1 MGQGARVVPTPLR
14 RRLRL
19 ARQGAV
25 YGIAVV
31 LVCMAVVLGIA
42 SQVLP
47 LVERH
52 PDRVAAWLS
61 ERAGRPVAFD
71 AVKTQWTRRGPLLQL
86 DGLRLGEGGHGVRI
100 GQAEVLVSMYG
111 GLLPGRSFTE
121 LRLRGLSLTLQR
133 GDDGTWSVRGL
144 PGQQQSAE
152 DPLRSLEGLGELQ
165 VIDGKL
171 AIVAPS
177 LGWDIRLPDIDLRL
191 RVQGD
196 RVRAGTRAWI
206 RKGTAPLKVAVDFDR
221 KRGDGRA
228 YLDVSADDVGI
239 WSPLLRYAG
248 VVAERGSG
256 RVRAWTELRRH
267 RVVLVTADA
276 QLRKLELRGAP
287 LQDSATPTRIA
298 FEQLDARAR
307 WRLVDGGWR
316 LDAPRLRVGSAPAVQ
331 TLDGLVL
338 AGGERYALLAD
349 RVDAAPL
356 FAVLGLSDRLDA
368 GLRRWLV
375 QARPGARLARLTLAG
390 RKDGPLHAEGQLRDI
405 SFKAVGDAPGLSGL
419 AGDFDGDAAGF
430 RLKLDPAAAMRFDW
444 PSGFAVVHDVRVRGE
459 VLGWREGAGWRVGTS
474 ALHVQGKDYAADVRG
489 GMWFQNDGTL
499 PWIDLAADL
508 ADAPVPVAK
517 GFWIHHKMPKA
528 AVDWLNGALVGGT
541 VRQGRA
547 IVSGDLDDWPFTER
561 NGRFEAVAHI
571 ERGQFKFQPDWP
583 QLEQVDAD
591 IAFIGNGFELKGR
604 GAIAEVAIPA
614 FQAGIADFGEGDL
627 KITARS
633 DTDAGRLLAM
643 LRQSPLHDTYGDTLD
658 HLQAKGPVAA
668 TFDLLQPLHAD
679 AQARRKL
686 AGTVDLKG
694 AKLAEKR
701 WDLVFD
707 NVRGMAKYDAGG
719 FASGPLQV
727 VHEGQPGVLGLRA
740 GSGTRDRSQAFE
752 ADLSTMVDAGRL
764 LDRAPEMAWLKPYMQ
779 GRSTWTVGVDIPH
792 AAPGTSEAPAR
803 LSLASDLVG
812 TAMSLPAPMRKS
824 PATPLATTVRAPL
837 PMGSGEIDVAFGD
850 VLALRARSANGQ
862 TGVRVVLGSGQVKDA
877 PPASGLVATG
887 RTGTLDA
894 MEWIAVARGGE
905 GKGDSDSLPLRHIDV
920 TAERLLMIG
929 SVFPDTRLQ
938 LAPAQQALAV
948 SLDGDALS
956 GALLVPDAKGAPV
969 AGKLARVHWRKASAT
984 DMAANPAA
992 VRGTTDD
999 IDPAAVPPLSL
1010 DVEDLRFGDARL
1022 GAAKLRTRPQPDGLH
1037 VDQLQLRSPG
1047 QQIDVRG
1054 QWTGTGDAARTRFA
1068 AEVKSE
1074 NFGVLF
1080 DDLGLGDRVGGGHG
1094 QVIAE
1099 AGWPGSPAA
1108 FRLAALD
1115 GSVKLAVRDG
1125 HLLEVEPGAGRVLGL
1140 LSVAEVRRRLMLDFS
1155 DFFSKG
1161 FAFNRIDGDIRV
1173 GGGLARSD
1181 NLLID
1186 GPAAE
1191 IAIRGDT
1198 DLRSERF
1205 DQTVDVKPKS
1215 ANVLT
1220 AVGAVAGG
1228 PIGAAV
1234 GAVANAVLKKPLS
1247 EMGAKTYRVTGPWKS
1262 PKVEVMGREQSRAR
1276 NDDERTDSAGA
1287 P

>member
-1 MGQGARVVPTPLR
+1 MPTPLR

-19 ARQGAV
+19 VRRGAL

-31 LVCMAVVLGIA
+31 LVCMAVVLGVA

-47 LVERH
+47 LAERH
-52 PDRVAAWLS
+52 PDRIAAWLS
-61 ERAGRPVAFD
+61 ERAGQPVAFD

-86 DGLRLGEGGHGVRI
+86 DGLRLGEGDAGVRV
-100 GQAEVLVSMYG
+100 GQAEVLLSMYG

-133 GDDGTWSVRGL
+133 GDDGKWVVRGL
-144 PGQQQSAE
+144 PGQQQANA

-165 VIDGKL
+165 VIGGRL

-177 LGWDIRLPDIDLRL
+177 LGWDIRLPKIDLRL

-206 RKGTAPLKVAVDFDR
+206 RTDAAPLNVAVDFDR
-221 KRGDGRA
+221 KAGDGRA
-228 YLDVSADDVGI
+228 YLDVAADDIGA
-239 WSPLLRYAG
+239 WAPLLRYAG
-248 VVAERGSG
+248 VVAERGKG
-256 RVRAWTELRRH
+256 RVQAWTELRRH

-276 QLRKLELRGAP
+276 NLRQVGLRGAP
-287 LQDSATPTRIA
+287 LPDSTAPMHIA
-298 FEQLDARAR
+298 FDQMEARMR
-307 WRLVDGGWR
+307 WRLIAGGWR
-316 LDAPRLRVGSAPAVQ
+316 LDAPRLRVGTAPAVQ

-338 AGGERYALLAD
+338 AGGDRYALLAD
-349 RVDAAPL
+349 EVDAAPL
-356 FAVLGLSDRLDA
+356 LAVLGLSDRVDS

-375 QARPGARLARLTLAG
+375 QARPGARLARLTMAG
-390 RKDGPLHAEGQLRDI
+390 RKDGALHAEGQLRDM

-419 AGDFDGDAAGF
+419 AGDFAGDADGF
-430 RLKLDPAAAMRFDW
+430 RLTLDPAAAMRFDW
-444 PSGFAVVHDVRVRGE
+444 PSGFAVVHEVNLRGD
-459 VLGWREGAGWRVGTS
+459 VLGWREGNGWRVGTS
-474 ALHVQGKDYAADVRG
+474 ALHVQGKEYAADVRG
-489 GMWFQNDGTL
+489 GLWFHGDGTR
-499 PWIDLAADL
+499 PWIDIAADL

-528 AVDWLNGALVGGT
+528 AVDWLNGALIGGT

-547 IVSGDLDDWPFTER
+547 IVSGDLDDWPFTQHD
-561 NGRFEAVAHI
+561 GRFEAVAHI
-571 ERGQFKFQPDWP
+571 EQGQFKFQPEWP
-583 QLEQVDAD
+583 QLEHVDAD

-604 GAIAEVAIPA
+604 GTLADVAIPA

-627 KITARS
+627 KIAART
-633 DTDAGRLLAM
+633 DTDAGRLLAL
-643 LRQSPLHDTYGDTLD
+643 LRQSPLHETYGDTLD

-679 AQARRKL
+679 EQARKKL
-686 AGTVDLKG
+686 AGSVDLKG
-694 AKLAEKR
+694 ARLSETR

-707 NVRGMAKYDAGG
+707 DVRGKARYDDGG

-727 VHEGQPGVLGLRA
+727 VHDGLPGVLGLRA
-740 GSGTRDRSQAFE
+740 GSGTRDRTQAFE
-752 ADLSTMVDAGRL
+752 ADLSAMVDADRL
-764 LDRAPEMAWLKPYMQ
+764 LDRAPEMAWLKPYMD
-779 GRSTWTVGVDIPH
+779 GRSQWTVGVSIPRSAAGAA
-792 AAPGTSEAPAR
+792 AAPTQ
-803 LSLASDLVG
+803 LDLTSDLVG
-812 TAMSLPAPMRKS
+812 TAMLLPAPLRKS
-824 PATPLATTVRAPL
+824 AATALATTVHAPL

-850 VLALRARSANGQ
+850 VLALRARNQNGQ
-862 TGVRVVLGSGQVKDA
+862 TGVRVVLGSAEVKDA

-894 MEWIAVARGGE
+894 MEWIAVAKGGGE
-905 GKGDSDSLPLRHIDV
+905 GDGLPLRHIDV

-929 SVFPDTRLQ
+929 SSFPDTRLQ

-948 SLDGDALS
+948 SLDGQALS

-969 AGKLARVHWRKASAT
+969 VGKLARVHWRKAPAGIAAT
-984 DMAANPAA
+984 VDAGA
-992 VRGTTDD
+992 RSTTDD

-1010 DVEDLRFGDARL
+1010 DIDDLRFGDARL
-1022 GAAKLRTRPQPDGLH
+1022 GTAKLRTRQQGDGLH
-1037 VDQLQLRSPG
+1037 VEQLQLRSPS

-1054 QWTGTGDAARTRFA
+1054 QWTGTGNAARTQFA

-1074 NFGVLF
+1074 NFGVLL

-1094 QVIAE
+1094 QITADVA
-1099 AGWPGSPAA
+1099 WPGSPAG
-1108 FRLAALD
+1108 FRLSAVE
-1115 GSVKLAVRDG
+1115 GRVTLAVRDG

-1161 FAFNRIDGDIRV
+1161 FAFNRIAGDIRID
-1173 GGGLARSD
+1173 GGLARSD
-1181 NLLID
+1181 DLLVD

-1191 IAIRGDT
+1191 ILIRGDT
-1198 DLRSERF
+1198 DLRTEQF

-1220 AVGAVAGG
+1220 AVGAVAAG

-1234 GAVANAVLKKPLS
+1234 GAVANAVLKKPLA

-1262 PKVEVMGREQSRAR
+1262 PKVEVVGREQSRAR
-1276 NDDERTDSAGA
+1276 TGEDRTDSAGA

>member
-1 MGQGARVVPTPLR
+1 MPTPLR

-19 ARQGAV
+19 ARRGAV

-47 LVERH
+47 LAERH
-52 PDRVAAWLS
+52 PDRIAAWLS

-86 DGLRLGEGGHGVRI
+86 DGLRLGEGDNGVRI

-133 GDDGTWSVRGL
+133 GDDGKWAVRGL
-144 PGQQQSAE
+144 PGQQQTND

-171 AIVAPS
+171 AIIAPS

-206 RKGTAPLKVAVDFDR
+206 RKDAAPLNVAVDFDR
-221 KRGDGRA
+221 RAGDGRA
-228 YLDVSADDVGI
+228 YLDVSAEDVGA

-248 VVAERGSG
+248 VVAERGQG
-256 RVRAWTELRRH
+256 RVRAWTELRQH

-276 QLRKLELRGAP
+276 QLRKVELRGAP
-287 LQDSATPTRIA
+287 LPDTEAPTRVA
-298 FEQLDARAR
+298 FDQMEGRMR
-307 WRLVDGGWR
+307 WRLVAGGWR
-316 LDAPRLRVGSAPAVQ
+316 LDAPRLRVGTAPAVQ

-349 RVDAAPL
+349 QVDAAPL
-356 FAVLGLSDRLDA
+356 FAVLGLSDKVDA

-375 QARPGARLARLTLAG
+375 QAQPGARLARLTLAG
-390 RKDGPLHAEGQLRDI
+390 RRDGGLHAEGQLRDI
-405 SFKAVGDAPGLSGL
+405 SFKAIGDAPGLSGL
-419 AGDFDGDAAGF
+419 AGDFDGDATGF

-444 PSGFAVVHDVRVRGE
+444 PSGFAVVHDVRLQGD

-474 ALHVQGKDYAADVRG
+474 ALHVQGADYAADVRG
-489 GMWFQNDGTL
+489 GMWFQNDGTR
-499 PWIDLAADL
+499 PWIDIAANL

-541 VRQGRA
+541 VRNGRA
-547 IVSGDLDDWPFTER
+547 IVSGDLDDWPFTR
-561 NGRFEAVAHI
+561 HNGRFEAVAHI
-571 ERGQFKFQPDWP
+571 EHGQFKFQPDWP

-604 GAIAEVAIPA
+604 GALAEVSIPA
-614 FQAGIADFGEGDL
+614 FQAGIADFGDADL
-627 KITARS
+627 KIAARTE
-633 DTDAGRLLAM
+633 TDSGRLLAL
-643 LRQSPLHDTYGDTLD
+643 LRDSPLHKTYGDTLD
-658 HLQAKGPVAA
+658 HLQAKGPVSA
-668 TFDLLQPLHAD
+668 TFDLLQPLHSD
-679 AQARRKL
+679 EQARRKL
-686 AGTVDLKG
+686 AGTIDLKG
-694 AKLAEKR
+694 AKLSETR

-707 NVRGMAKYDAGG
+707 DVRGKAKYDDGG

-727 VHEGQPGVLGLRA
+727 VHEGLPGVLGLRA
-740 GSGTRDRSQAFE
+740 GSGTRDRNQAFE
-752 ADLSTMVDAGRL
+752 ADLSAVVDADRL
-764 LDRAPEMAWLKPYMQ
+764 LDRAPEMAWLKPYMD
-779 GRSTWTVGVDIPH
+779 GRSAWTVGVSIPR
-792 AAPGTSEAPAR
+792 TPAGAVSPPTQ
-803 LSLASDLVG
+803 LSLTSDLVG

-850 VLALRARSANGQ
+850 LLALKARNSNGK
-862 TGVRVVLGSGQVKDA
+862 TGVRVVLGSDQVKDA
-877 PPASGLVATG
+877 PPPSGLVATG

-894 MEWIAVARGGE
+894 LEWVAVARGGGGE
-905 GKGDSDSLPLRHIDV
+905 GDGLSLRHVDV

-929 SVFPDTRLQ
+929 SAFPDTRLQ

-948 SLDGDALS
+948 SLDGEALS
-956 GALLVPDAKGAPV
+956 GALLVPDAKGAPI
-969 AGKLARVHWRKASAT
+969 AGKLARVHWRKAAPTGLASTASS
-984 DMAANPAA
+984 
-992 VRGTTDD
+992 VRNATDD
-999 IDPAAVPPLSL
+999 INPADVPPLSL

-1022 GAAKLRTRPQPDGLH
+1022 GAAKLRTRQQADGLY

-1047 QQIDVRG
+1047 QQIDVHG

-1068 AEVKSE
+1068 AELKSE
-1074 NFGVLF
+1074 NFGELF

-1094 QVIAE
+1094 QITAD
-1099 AGWPGSPAA
+1099 AGWSGSPAA

-1155 DFFSKG
+1155 DFFAKG
-1161 FAFNRIDGDIRV
+1161 FAFNRIDGDIRL

-1181 NLLID
+1181 DLLID

-1191 IAIRGDT
+1191 ILIRGDT

-1234 GAVANAVLKKPLS
+1234 GAVANAVLKKPLA

-1262 PKVEVMGREQSRAR
+1262 PKVEVVGREQSRAR
-1276 NDDERTDSAGA
+1276 DDDARTDRAGA

>member
-1 MGQGARVVPTPLR
+1 MPTPLR

-19 ARQGAV
+19 ARRGAV

-47 LVERH
+47 LAERH
-52 PDRVAAWLS
+52 PDRIAAWLS
-61 ERAGRPVAFD
+61 ERAGQPVAFD

-86 DGLRLGEGGHGVRI
+86 DGLRLGEGDSGVRI

-133 GDDGTWSVRGL
+133 GDDGKWSVRGL
-144 PGQQQSAE
+144 PGQQQSTE

-177 LGWDIRLPDIDLRL
+177 LGWDIRLPEIDLRL
-191 RVQGD
+191 SVRGD
-196 RVRAGTRAWI
+196 RVRAGMRAWI
-206 RKGTAPLKVAVDFDR
+206 RKDAAPLNVAVDFDR
-221 KRGDGRA
+221 KAGDGRA
-228 YLDVSADDVGI
+228 YLDVSAEDIGA

-248 VVAERGSG
+248 VVAERGNG
-256 RVRAWTELRRH
+256 RVQAWTELRKH

-276 QLRKLELRGAP
+276 RLSQVGLRGEP
-287 LQDSATPTRIA
+287 LPASATPTRVA
-298 FEQLDARAR
+298 FEQMEGRMR
-307 WRLVDGGWR
+307 WRLVSGGWR
-316 LDAPRLRVGSAPAVQ
+316 LDAPRLRVGTAQAVQ

-349 RVDAAPL
+349 QVDAAPL
-356 FAVLGLSDRLDA
+356 FAVLGLSDKVDA

-390 RKDGPLHAEGQLRDI
+390 RKDGVLHAEGQLRNI
-405 SFKAVGDAPGLSGL
+405 SFEAVGDAPGLSGL
-419 AGDFDGDAAGF
+419 AGDFDGDASGF
-430 RLKLDPAAAMRFDW
+430 RLKLDPSSAMHFDW
-444 PSGFAVVHDVRVRGE
+444 PSGFAVVHDVRLQGDL
-459 VLGWREGAGWRVGTS
+459 LGWREGNGWRVGTT
-474 ALHVQGKDYAADVRG
+474 ALHVQGKEYAADVRG
-489 GMWFQNDGTL
+489 GMWFQGDGTR
-499 PWIDLAADL
+499 PWIDIAADL

-517 GFWIHHKMPKA
+517 GFWIHHKMSKA

-541 VRQGRA
+541 VRNGRA
-547 IVSGDLDDWPFTER
+547 IVSGDLDDWPFTDR
-561 NGRFEAVAHI
+561 DGRFEAVAHI
-571 ERGQFKFQPDWP
+571 EHGQFKFQPEWP

-604 GAIAEVAIPA
+604 GALGEVVIPA

-627 KITARS
+627 KIAART
-633 DTDAGRLLAM
+633 DTDAGRLLAL
-643 LRQSPLHDTYGDTLD
+643 LRQSPLHKTYGDTLD

-679 AQARRKL
+679 NQARKKL

-694 AKLAEKR
+694 AQLSETR

-707 NVRGMAKYDAGG
+707 NVRGKAKYDDGG

-727 VHEGQPGVLGLRA
+727 VHDGQPGVLGLRA
-740 GSGTRDRSQAFE
+740 GSGTRDRNQAFE
-752 ADLSTMVDAGRL
+752 ADMAAVLDADRL
-764 LDRAPEMAWLKPYMQ
+764 LDRAPEMAWLKPYMD
-779 GRSTWTVGVDIPH
+779 GRSSWTVGVTIPR
-792 AAPGTSEAPAR
+792 APAGTASVPTQ
-803 LSLASDLVG
+803 LSLTSDLVG
-812 TAMSLPAPMRKS
+812 TAMSLPAPMRKG
-824 PATPLATTVRAPL
+824 AGTPLATTVRAPL
-837 PMGSGEIDVAFGD
+837 PIGSGEIDVAFGD
-850 VLALRARSANGQ
+850 LLALRARNANGQ
-862 TGVRVVLGSGQVKDA
+862 TGVRVVLGSDEVKDA
-877 PPASGLVATG
+877 PPPSGLVATG

-894 MEWIAVARGGE
+894 MEWIAVARGGGDE
-905 GKGDSDSLPLRHIDV
+905 GDGLPLRHIDV
-920 TAERLLMIG
+920 TAGRLLMIG

-956 GALLVPDAKGAPV
+956 GALLVPDAKGAPI
-969 AGKLARVHWRKASAT
+969 AGKLARVHWRKAPVEGAQTAGSGA
-984 DMAANPAA
+984 
-992 VRGTTDD
+992 RGVTDD

-1022 GAAKLRTRPQPDGLH
+1022 GTAKLRTRQQADGMY

-1054 QWTGTGDAARTRFA
+1054 QWTGTKSGARTRFA
-1068 AEVKSE
+1068 ADVKSE
-1074 NFGVLF
+1074 NFGGLF
-1080 DDLGLGDRVGGGHG
+1080 DDLGVGDRVSGGHG
-1094 QVIAE
+1094 QITAD

-1161 FAFNRIDGDIRV
+1161 FAFNRIDGDIRI

-1191 IAIRGDT
+1191 IVIRGDT
-1198 DLRSERF
+1198 DLRSEQF

-1262 PKVEVMGREQSRAR
+1262 PKVEVVGREQSRLR
-1276 NDDERTDSAGA
+1276 TEDERTDSAGA

>member
-1 MGQGARVVPTPLR
+1 MPTPLR

-19 ARQGAV
+19 ARRGAV

-47 LVERH
+47 LAERH

-86 DGLRLGEGGHGVRI
+86 DGLRLGEGDSGVRI

-144 PGQQQSAE
+144 PGQQQSGD

-165 VIDGKL
+165 VIDGRL
-171 AIVAPS
+171 AVVAPS
-177 LGWDIRLPDIDLRL
+177 LGWDIRLPEIDLRL
-191 RVQGD
+191 RVEGD

-206 RKGTAPLKVAVDFDR
+206 SKDAAPLNVAVDFDR
-221 KRGDGRA
+221 KAGDGRA
-228 YLDVSADDVGI
+228 YLDVSADDIGA

-248 VVAERGSG
+248 VVAERGKG
-256 RVRAWTELRRH
+256 RVQAWTELRRH

-276 QLRKLELRGAP
+276 NLQQVGLRGAP
-287 LQDSATPTRIA
+287 LADADAPTRIA
-298 FEQLDARAR
+298 FDQMEGRMR
-307 WRLVDGGWR
+307 WRLVSGGWR
-316 LDAPRLRVGSAPAVQ
+316 LDAPRLRVGTAPAVQ

-349 RVDAAPL
+349 QVDAAPL
-356 FAVLGLSDRLDA
+356 FAVLGLSDKVDA

-390 RKDGPLHAEGQLRDI
+390 RRDGGLRAEGRLRDI
-405 SFKAVGDAPGLSGL
+405 SFRTVGDAPGLSGL
-419 AGDFDGDAAGF
+419 AGDFDGDAEGF
-430 RLKLDPAAAMRFDW
+430 RLTLDPASVMRFDW
-444 PSGFAVVHDVRVRGE
+444 PSGFAVVHDVRLKGD
-459 VLGWREGAGWRVGTS
+459 VLGWREGGGWRVGTS
-474 ALHVQGKDYAADVRG
+474 ALHVQGEQYAADVRG
-489 GMWFQNDGTL
+489 GMWFQGDGTR
-499 PWIDLAADL
+499 PWIDVAADL

-517 GFWIHHKMPKA
+517 GFWIHHKMSKA
-528 AVDWLNGALVGGT
+528 AVDWLDAALVGGT
-541 VRQGRA
+541 VRNGRA
-547 IVSGDLDDWPFTER
+547 IVSGDLDDWPFNDR
-561 NGRFEAVAHI
+561 DGRFEAVANI
-571 ERGQFKFQPDWP
+571 ERGQFKFQPEWP
-583 QLEQVDAD
+583 PLEQVDAD

-604 GAIAEVAIPA
+604 GALGGVAIPA
-614 FQAGIADFGEGDL
+614 FQAGIADFAAGDL
-627 KITARS
+627 KIAART
-633 DTDAGRLLAM
+633 DTEAGKLLAL
-643 LRQSPLHDTYGDTLD
+643 LRQSPLRKTYGDTLD

-668 TFDLLQPLHAD
+668 TFDLLQPLHA
-679 AQARRKL
+679 AEQIRKKL

-694 AKLAEKR
+694 AQLSETR
-701 WDLVFD
+701 WNLVFD
-707 NVRGMAKYDAGG
+707 NVRGKAKYDDGG

-727 VHEGQPGVLGLRA
+727 VHDGLPGVLGLRA
-740 GSGTRDRSQAFE
+740 GSGTRDRNQAFE
-752 ADLSTMVDAGRL
+752 ADLSAAVDADRL
-764 LDRAPEMAWLKPYMQ
+764 LDRAPEMAWLKPYMD
-779 GRSTWTVGVDIPH
+779 GRSSWTVGVTIPRTPTG
-792 AAPGTSEAPAR
+792 AVSPPTQ
-803 LSLASDLVG
+803 LSLTSDLVG
-812 TAMSLPAPMRKS
+812 TAMSLPAPMRKAS
-824 PATPLATTVRAPL
+824 ATPLPTTVRAPL
-837 PMGSGEIDVAFGD
+837 PIGSGEIDVAFGD
-850 VLALRARSANGQ
+850 LLALRARTTNGQ
-862 TGVRVVLGSGQVKDA
+862 TGVRVVLGSDRVMDA
-877 PPASGLVATG
+877 PPSSGLVATG

-894 MEWIAVARGGE
+894 MEWIAVARGG
-905 GKGDSDSLPLRHIDV
+905 GDDADGVPLRHIDV

-956 GALLVPDAKGAPV
+956 GALLVPDAKGAPI
-969 AGKLARVHWRKASAT
+969 AGKLARVHWRKAPVEGAPV
-984 DMAANPAA
+984 AASGARAA
-992 VRGTTDD
+992 TDD

-1022 GAAKLRTRPQPDGLH
+1022 GTAKLRTRQQADGMH

-1054 QWTGTGDAARTRFA
+1054 QWTGTTSAARTRFA
-1068 AEVKSE
+1068 ADVKSE

-1094 QVIAE
+1094 QISAE
-1099 AGWPGSPAA
+1099 AAWPGSPAA

-1115 GSVKLAVRDG
+1115 GNVKLAVRDG

-1161 FAFNRIDGDIRV
+1161 FAFNRIDGDIRI

-1262 PKVEVMGREQSRAR
+1262 PKVEVVGREQSRVR
-1276 NDDERTDSAGA
+1276 TDDDDRTDSAGA

>member
-1 MGQGARVVPTPLR
+1 MPTPLR

-19 ARQGAV
+19 ARRGAV

-47 LVERH
+47 LAERH
-52 PDRVAAWLS
+52 PDRIAAWLS

-86 DGLRLGEGGHGVRI
+86 DGLRLGEGDNGVRI

-133 GDDGTWSVRGL
+133 GDDGKWAVRGL
-144 PGQQQSAE
+144 PGQQQASG
-152 DPLRSLEGLGELQ
+152 DPLQSLEGLGELQ

-177 LGWDIRLPDIDLRL
+177 LGWDIRLPEIDLRL

-206 RKGTAPLKVAVDFDR
+206 RKDAAPLNVAVDFDR
-221 KRGDGRA
+221 KAGDGRA
-228 YLDVSADDVGI
+228 YLDVSAEDIGA
-239 WSPLLRYAG
+239 WAPLLRYAG
-248 VVAERGSG
+248 VVAERGNG
-256 RVRAWTELRRH
+256 RVQAWTELRQH

-276 QLRKLELRGAP
+276 RLRQVGLRGAP
-287 LQDSATPTRIA
+287 LPDSAAPTRIA
-298 FEQLDARAR
+298 FEQMEGRMR
-307 WRLVDGGWR
+307 WRLVSGGWR
-316 LDAPRLRVGSAPAVQ
+316 LDAPHLRVGTAPAVQ

-338 AGGERYALLAD
+338 AGGERYAVLAD
-349 RVDAAPL
+349 QVDAAPL
-356 FAVLGLSDRLDA
+356 FAVLGLSDKVDA

-375 QARPGARLARLTLAG
+375 QAQPGARLARLTLAG
-390 RKDGPLHAEGQLRDI
+390 RKDGTLHAEGQLRDI
-405 SFKAVGDAPGLSGL
+405 AFKAVGDAPGLSGL
-419 AGDFDGDAAGF
+419 SGDFDGDAAGF
-430 RLKLDPAAAMRFDW
+430 RLSLDPTADMRFDW
-444 PSGFAVVHDVRVRGE
+444 PSGFAVVHDVRLQGDI
-459 VLGWREGAGWRVGTS
+459 LGWREGDGWRVGTS
-474 ALHVQGKDYAADVRG
+474 ALHVQGKEYAADVRG
-489 GMWFQNDGTL
+489 GMWFQGDGTR
-499 PWIDLAADL
+499 PWIDLAANL

-528 AVDWLNGALVGGT
+528 AVDWLNAALVGGT
-541 VRQGRA
+541 VRNGRA
-547 IVSGDLDDWPFTER
+547 IVSGDLDDWPFTDH

-571 ERGQFKFQPDWP
+571 ERGQFKFQPAWP

-604 GAIAEVAIPA
+604 GALGEVAIPA
-614 FQAGIADFGEGDL
+614 FQAGIADFGAGDL
-627 KITARS
+627 KIAART
-633 DTDAGRLLAM
+633 DTDAGRLLAL
-643 LRQSPLHDTYGDTLD
+643 LRRSPLHATYGETLD
-658 HLQAKGPVAA
+658 HLQAKGPVSA

-679 AQARRKL
+679 EQARKKL

-694 AKLAEKR
+694 ARLSETR

-707 NVRGMAKYDAGG
+707 NVRGKAKYDDGG

-727 VHEGQPGVLGLRA
+727 VYEGQDGVLGLRA
-740 GSGTRDRSQAFE
+740 GSGTRDRNQAFE
-752 ADLSTMVDAGRL
+752 ADLAAVVDADRL
-764 LDRAPEMAWLKPYMQ
+764 LDRAPEMAWLKPYME
-779 GRSTWTVGVDIPH
+779 GRSQWTVGVTIPR
-792 AAPGTSEAPAR
+792 SPAGAVSPPTQ
-803 LSLASDLVG
+803 LSLTSDLVG

-824 PATPLATTVRAPL
+824 PGTPLATTVRAPL

-850 VLALRARSANGQ
+850 LLALRARNSNGQ
-862 TGVRVVLGSGQVKDA
+862 TGVRVVLGSDGVKDA

-887 RTGTLDA
+887 RAGTLDA
-894 MEWIAVARGGE
+894 MEWVAVARGGGE
-905 GKGDSDSLPLRHIDV
+905 GDGLPLRHIDV

-956 GALLVPDAKGAPV
+956 GALLVPDAKGAPI
-969 AGKLARVHWRKASAT
+969 AGKLARLHWRKATPSGATAT
-984 DMAANPAA
+984 DNAARSA
-992 VRGTTDD
+992 TDD

-1010 DVEDLRFGDARL
+1010 EVEDLRFGDARL
-1022 GAAKLRTRPQPDGLH
+1022 GTAKLRTRQQADGMY

-1047 QQIDVRG
+1047 QQIDVHG

-1094 QVIAE
+1094 QITAE
-1099 AGWPGSPAA
+1099 AGWPGSPAT

-1155 DFFSKG
+1155 DFFAKG
-1161 FAFNRIDGDIRV
+1161 FAFNRIDGDIRID
-1173 GGGLARSD
+1173 GGLARSD
-1181 NLLID
+1181 NLMID

-1220 AVGAVAGG
+1220 AVGAVAAG

-1234 GAVANAVLKKPLS
+1234 GAVANAVLKKPLA

-1262 PKVEVMGREQSRAR
+1262 PKVEVVGREQSRAR
-1276 NDDERTDSAGA
+1276 NDDKDTDRAGA

>member
-1 MGQGARVVPTPLR
+1 MPTPLR

-19 ARQGAV
+19 ARRGAV

-47 LVERH
+47 LAERH

-86 DGLRLGEGGHGVRI
+86 DGLRLGEGDNGVRI

-133 GDDGTWSVRGL
+133 GDDGKWAVRGL
-144 PGQQQSAE
+144 PGQQQSTE

-165 VIDGKL
+165 VIDGRL

-177 LGWDIRLPDIDLRL
+177 LGWDIRLPEIDLRL
-191 RVQGD
+191 RVDGD

-206 RKGTAPLKVAVDFDR
+206 RKDASPLNVAVDFDR
-221 KRGDGRA
+221 KAGDGRA
-228 YLDVSADDVGI
+228 YLDVSADDIGV

-256 RVRAWTELRRH
+256 RVQAWTELRKH

-276 QLRKLELRGAP
+276 RLRQVGFQGAP
-287 LQDSATPTRIA
+287 LPGSAAPTRIA
-298 FEQLDARAR
+298 FEQMEGRLR
-307 WRLVDGGWR
+307 WRLVSGGWR
-316 LDAPRLRVGSAPAVQ
+316 LDAPHLRVGTAPAVQ
-331 TLDGLVL
+331 TLDGLVV

-349 RVDAAPL
+349 QVDAAPL
-356 FAVLGLSDRLDA
+356 FAVLGLSDKVDA

-375 QARPGARLARLTLAG
+375 QARPGARLARLELAG
-390 RKDGPLHAEGQLRDI
+390 RKDGGLHAEGQLRDI
-405 SFKAVGDAPGLSGL
+405 SFRAVGDAPGLSGL
-419 AGDFDGDAAGF
+419 AGDFDGDADGF
-430 RLKLDPAAAMRFDW
+430 RLKLDPASAMRFDW
-444 PSGFAVVHDVRVRGE
+444 PSGFAVVHDVRLQGD

-474 ALHVQGKDYAADVRG
+474 ALHVQGKEYAADVRG
-489 GMWFQNDGTL
+489 GMWFQGDGTR

-528 AVDWLNGALVGGT
+528 AVDWLNGALIGGT
-541 VRQGRA
+541 VRNGRA
-547 IVSGDLDDWPFTER
+547 IVSGDLDDWPFTDH
-561 NGRFEAVAHI
+561 NGRFEAVARI
-571 ERGQFKFQPDWP
+571 EHGQFKFQPEWP

-604 GAIAEVAIPA
+604 GALAEVAIPA
-614 FQAGIADFGEGDL
+614 FQAGIADFGDGDL
-627 KITARS
+627 KITART
-633 DTDAGRLLAM
+633 DTDAGRLLAL
-643 LRQSPLHDTYGDTLD
+643 LRQSPLHKTYGDTLD

-679 AQARRKL
+679 EQARKKL
-686 AGTVDLKG
+686 AGTVELKG
-694 AKLAEKR
+694 AQLSETR
-701 WDLVFD
+701 WDLAFD
-707 NVRGMAKYDAGG
+707 NVRGKAKYDDGG
-719 FASGPLQV
+719 FASAPLQV
-727 VHEGQPGVLGLRA
+727 VHDGQPGVLGLRA
-740 GSGTRDRSQAFE
+740 GSGVRDRSQAFE
-752 ADLSTMVDAGRL
+752 ADLAAVVDADRL
-764 LDRAPEMAWLKPYMQ
+764 LDRAPEMAWLKPYMD
-779 GRSTWTVGVDIPH
+779 GRSSWTVGVTIPRTPAGAV
-792 AAPGTSEAPAR
+792 AAPTQ
-803 LSLASDLVG
+803 LSLTSDLVG
-812 TAMSLPAPMRKS
+812 TALSLPAPMRKAA
-824 PATPLATTVRAPL
+824 ATPLATTVRAPL

-850 VLALRARSANGQ
+850 LLALRARNANGQ
-862 TGVRVVLGSGQVKDA
+862 TGVRVVLGSDDVKDA
-877 PPASGLVATG
+877 PPPSGLVATG
-887 RTGTLDA
+887 RTGALDA
-894 MEWIAVARGGE
+894 MEWIAVARGGGGE
-905 GKGDSDSLPLRHIDV
+905 GDGLSLRHIDV

-929 SVFPDTRLQ
+929 SVFPATRLQ

-948 SLDGDALS
+948 SLDGAALS
-956 GALLVPDAKGAPV
+956 GALLVPDAKGAPI
-969 AGKLARVHWRKASAT
+969 AGKLARVHWRKAPSGG
-984 DMAANPAA
+984 AAAGSPGA
-992 VRGTTDD
+992 RGGTDD

-1022 GAAKLRTRPQPDGLH
+1022 GTAKLRTRQQADGLY

-1054 QWTGTGDAARTRFA
+1054 RWTGTGAAARTRFA

-1074 NFGVLF
+1074 NFGALF

-1094 QVIAE
+1094 QVTAE

-1198 DLRSERF
+1198 DLRSEQF

-1234 GAVANAVLKKPLS
+1234 GAVANAVLKKPLA

-1262 PKVEVMGREQSRAR
+1262 PKVEVVGREQSRVR
-1276 NDDERTDSAGA
+1276 DDDDRAGA

>member
-1 MGQGARVVPTPLR
+1 MPTPLR

-19 ARQGAV
+19 ARRGAV

-47 LVERH
+47 LAERH

-86 DGLRLGEGGHGVRI
+86 DGLRLGEGDNGVRI

-133 GDDGTWSVRGL
+133 GDDGKWAVRGL
-144 PGQQQSAE
+144 PGQQQSTE

-165 VIDGKL
+165 VIDGRL

-177 LGWDIRLPDIDLRL
+177 LGWDIRLPEIDLRL
-191 RVQGD
+191 RVDGD

-206 RKGTAPLKVAVDFDR
+206 RKDASPLNVAVDFDR
-221 KRGDGRA
+221 KAGDGRA
-228 YLDVSADDVGI
+228 YLDVSADDIGV

-256 RVRAWTELRRH
+256 RVQAWTELRKH

-276 QLRKLELRGAP
+276 RLRQVGFQGAP
-287 LQDSATPTRIA
+287 LPGSAAPTRIA
-298 FEQLDARAR
+298 FEQMEGRLR
-307 WRLVDGGWR
+307 WRLVSGGWR
-316 LDAPRLRVGSAPAVQ
+316 LDAPHLRVGTAPAVQ
-331 TLDGLVL
+331 TLDGLVV

-349 RVDAAPL
+349 QVDAAPL
-356 FAVLGLSDRLDA
+356 FAVLGLSDKVDA

-375 QARPGARLARLTLAG
+375 QARPGARLARLELAG
-390 RKDGPLHAEGQLRDI
+390 RKDGGLHAEGQLRDI
-405 SFKAVGDAPGLSGL
+405 SFRAVGDAPGLSGL
-419 AGDFDGDAAGF
+419 AGDFDGDADGF
-430 RLKLDPAAAMRFDW
+430 RLKLDPASAMRFDW
-444 PSGFAVVHDVRVRGE
+444 PSGFAVVHDVRLQGD

-474 ALHVQGKDYAADVRG
+474 ALHVQGKEYAADVRG
-489 GMWFQNDGTL
+489 GMWFQGDGTR

-528 AVDWLNGALVGGT
+528 AVDWLNGALIGGT
-541 VRQGRA
+541 VRNGRA
-547 IVSGDLDDWPFTER
+547 IVSGDLDDWPFTDH
-561 NGRFEAVAHI
+561 NGRFEAVARI
-571 ERGQFKFQPDWP
+571 EHGQFKFQPEWP

-604 GAIAEVAIPA
+604 GALAEVAIPA
-614 FQAGIADFGEGDL
+614 FQAGIADFGDGDL
-627 KITARS
+627 KITART
-633 DTDAGRLLAM
+633 DTDAGRLLAL
-643 LRQSPLHDTYGDTLD
+643 LRQSPLHKTYGDTLD

-679 AQARRKL
+679 EQARKKL
-686 AGTVDLKG
+686 AGTVELKG
-694 AKLAEKR
+694 AQLSETR
-701 WDLVFD
+701 WDLAFD
-707 NVRGMAKYDAGG
+707 NVRGKAKYDDGG
-719 FASGPLQV
+719 FASAPLQV
-727 VHEGQPGVLGLRA
+727 VHDGQPGVLGLRA
-740 GSGTRDRSQAFE
+740 GSGVRDRSQAFE
-752 ADLSTMVDAGRL
+752 ADLAAVVDADRL
-764 LDRAPEMAWLKPYMQ
+764 LDRAPEMAWLKPYMD
-779 GRSTWTVGVDIPH
+779 GRSSWTVGVTIPRTPAGAV
-792 AAPGTSEAPAR
+792 AAPTQ
-803 LSLASDLVG
+803 LSLTSDLVG
-812 TAMSLPAPMRKS
+812 TALSLPAPMRKAA
-824 PATPLATTVRAPL
+824 ATPLATTVRAPL

-850 VLALRARSANGQ
+850 LLALRARNANGQ
-862 TGVRVVLGSGQVKDA
+862 TGVRVVLGSDDVKDA
-877 PPASGLVATG
+877 PPPSGLVATG
-887 RTGTLDA
+887 RTGALDA
-894 MEWIAVARGGE
+894 MEWIAVARGGGGE
-905 GKGDSDSLPLRHIDV
+905 GDGLSLRHIDV

-929 SVFPDTRLQ
+929 SVFPATRLQ

-948 SLDGDALS
+948 SLDGAALS
-956 GALLVPDAKGAPV
+956 GALLVPDAKGAPIP
-969 AGKLARVHWRKASAT
+969 GNLARVHWRKAPSGG
-984 DMAANPAA
+984 AAAGSPGA
-992 VRGTTDD
+992 RGGTDD

-1022 GAAKLRTRPQPDGLH
+1022 GTAKLRTRQQADGLY

-1054 QWTGTGDAARTRFA
+1054 RWTGTGAAARTRFA

-1074 NFGVLF
+1074 NFGALF

-1094 QVIAE
+1094 QVTAE

-1198 DLRSERF
+1198 DLRSEQF

-1234 GAVANAVLKKPLS
+1234 GAVANAVLKKPLA

-1262 PKVEVMGREQSRAR
+1262 PKVEVVGREQSRVR
-1276 NDDERTDSAGA
+1276 DDDDRAGA

>member
-1 MGQGARVVPTPLR
+1 MPTPLR

-19 ARQGAV
+19 VRRSAV

-47 LVERH
+47 LAERN
-52 PDRVAAWLS
+52 PDRIAAWLS

-86 DGLRLGEGGHGVRI
+86 DGLRLGEGDSGVRI

-133 GDDGTWSVRGL
+133 GDDGKWAVRGL
-144 PGQQQSAE
+144 PGQQQTGE

-165 VIDGKL
+165 VIDGRL

-196 RVRAGTRAWI
+196 RVRAGARAWI
-206 RKGTAPLKVAVDFDR
+206 RKEAAPLNVAVDFDR
-221 KRGDGRA
+221 KAGDGRA
-228 YLDVSADDVGI
+228 YLDVSADDVGA
-239 WSPLLRYAG
+239 WSSLLRYAG
-248 VVAERGSG
+248 VEAERGNG
-256 RVRAWTELRRH
+256 RVRAWTELRQH
-267 RVVLVTADA
+267 RVVVVTADA
-276 QLRKLELRGAP
+276 QLRQVGLRGAP
-287 LQDSATPTRIA
+287 LPDSDTPTRIA
-298 FEQLDARAR
+298 FEQMDARMR
-307 WRLVDGGWR
+307 WRLVSGGWR
-316 LDAPRLRVGSAPAVQ
+316 LDAPRLRVGTASTVQ
-331 TLDGLVL
+331 TLDGLAL

-349 RVDAAPL
+349 QVDAAPL
-356 FAVLGLSDRLDA
+356 FAVLALSDKVDA

-390 RKDGPLHAEGQLRDI
+390 RRDGALHAEGQLRDM

-419 AGDFDGDAAGF
+419 AGDFDGDVDGF

-444 PSGFAVVHDVRVRGE
+444 PSGFAVVHDVRLQGE
-459 VLGWREGAGWRVGTS
+459 LLGWREGNGWRVGTS
-474 ALHVQGKDYAADVRG
+474 ALHVQGQEYAAAVRG
-489 GMWFQNDGTL
+489 GLWFQGDGTR
-499 PWIDLAADL
+499 PWIDIAADL

-517 GFWIHHKMPKA
+517 GFWVHHKMSKA

-541 VRQGRA
+541 VRRGRA
-547 IVSGDLDDWPFTER
+547 IVSGDLDDWPFTQH

-571 ERGQFKFQPDWP
+571 EKGQFKFQPEWP
-583 QLEQVDAD
+583 ALEQVDAD

-604 GAIAEVAIPA
+604 GALADVAIPA
-614 FQAGIADFGEGDL
+614 FQAGIADFGVGDL
-627 KITARS
+627 KISARTE
-633 DTDAGRLLAM
+633 TDSGRLLAL
-643 LRQSPLHDTYGDTLD
+643 LRQSPLRETYGDTLD

-679 AQARRKL
+679 GQARKKL

-694 AKLAEKR
+694 AQLSETR

-707 NVRGMAKYDAGG
+707 DVRGKAKYDDGG

-727 VHEGQPGVLGLRA
+727 MHDGQPGVLGLRA
-740 GSGTRDRSQAFE
+740 GTGTRDRNQAFE
-752 ADLSTMVDAGRL
+752 ADLSAVVDADGL
-764 LDRAPEMAWLKPYMQ
+764 LDRAPEMAWLKPYME
-779 GRSTWTVGVDIPH
+779 GRSTWTVAVSIPRTPSG
-792 AAPGTSEAPAR
+792 ASALPTQ
-803 LSLASDLVG
+803 LSLRSDLVG
-812 TAMSLPAPMRKS
+812 TAMSLPAPMRKA

-850 VLALRARSANGQ
+850 VLALRARNQNGQ
-862 TGVRVVLGSGQVKDA
+862 TGVRVVLGSADVKDA
-877 PPASGLVATG
+877 PPPSGLVATG

-894 MEWIAVARGGE
+894 MEWIAVAKGGGE
-905 GKGDSDSLPLRHIDV
+905 GGGLPLRHIDV

-929 SVFPDTRLQ
+929 SVFPATRLQ

-956 GALLVPDAKGAPV
+956 GALLVPDAKGGTV
-969 AGKLARVHWRKASAT
+969 AGKLARVHWRKAAG
-984 DMAANPAA
+984 DGLA
-992 VRGTTDD
+992 VAEPGARNATDD
-999 IDPAAVPPLSL
+999 IDPSAVPPLSL
-1010 DVEDLRFGDARL
+1010 DVEDLRFGNARL
-1022 GAAKLRTRPQPDGLH
+1022 GTAKLRTRQQPDGLY
-1037 VDQLQLRSPG
+1037 VEQLQLRSPG

-1054 QWTGTGDAARTRFA
+1054 QWTGNGGAARTRFS

-1094 QVIAE
+1094 QITAD

-1108 FRLAALD
+1108 FRLASLE
-1115 GSVKLAVRDG
+1115 GGVKLAVRDG

-1161 FAFNRIDGDIRV
+1161 FAFNRVDGDIRID
-1173 GGGLARSD
+1173 GGLARSE
-1181 NLLID
+1181 NLVID

-1191 IAIRGDT
+1191 ILIRGDT
-1198 DLRSERF
+1198 DLRTERF

-1220 AVGAVAGG
+1220 AVGAVAAG

-1234 GAVANAVLKKPLS
+1234 GAVANAVLKKPLA

-1262 PKVEVMGREQSRAR
+1262 PKVEVVGREQSRVR
-1276 NDDERTDSAGA
+1276 NDDDHTDRAGA

>member
-1 MGQGARVVPTPLR
+1 MPTPLR

-19 ARQGAV
+19 ARRGAV

-47 LVERH
+47 LAERH

-86 DGLRLGEGGHGVRI
+86 DGLRLGEGDSGVRI

-133 GDDGTWSVRGL
+133 GDDGKWAVRGL
-144 PGQQQSAE
+144 PGQQQSTE

-177 LGWDIRLPDIDLRL
+177 LGWDIRLPEIDLRL
-191 RVQGD
+191 RVDGD

-206 RKGTAPLKVAVDFDR
+206 RKDAAPLNVAVDFDR
-221 KRGDGRA
+221 KAGDGRA
-228 YLDVSADDVGI
+228 YLDVSAEDIGA

-248 VVAERGSG
+248 VVAESGNG
-256 RVRAWTELRRH
+256 RVQAWTELRKH

-276 QLRKLELRGAP
+276 RLRQVGLQGAP
-287 LQDSATPTRIA
+287 LPDSATPTRIA
-298 FEQLDARAR
+298 FDQIEGRLR
-307 WRLVDGGWR
+307 WRLVSGGWR
-316 LDAPRLRVGSAPAVQ
+316 LDAPQLRVGTAPAVQ

-349 RVDAAPL
+349 QVDAAPL
-356 FAVLGLSDRLDA
+356 FSVLGLSDKVDA

-375 QARPGARLARLTLAG
+375 QAQPGARLARLTLAG
-390 RKDGPLHAEGQLRDI
+390 RKDGGLHAEGQLRDI
-405 SFKAVGDAPGLSGL
+405 AFKAVGDAPGLSGL
-419 AGDFDGDAAGF
+419 AGDFDGDADGF
-430 RLKLDPAAAMRFDW
+430 RLTLDPASDMRFDW
-444 PSGFAVVHDVRVRGE
+444 PSGFAVVHDVRLQGD

-489 GMWFQNDGTL
+489 GMWFQGDGTR

-541 VRQGRA
+541 VRNGRA
-547 IVSGDLDDWPFTER
+547 IVSGDLDDWPFTDR

-571 ERGQFKFQPDWP
+571 EHGQFKFQPDWP

-604 GAIAEVAIPA
+604 GALAGVAIPA
-614 FQAGIADFGEGDL
+614 FQAGIADFGDGDL
-627 KITARS
+627 KIAART
-633 DTDAGRLLAM
+633 DTDSGRLLAL
-643 LRQSPLHDTYGDTLD
+643 LRQSPLHKTYGDTLD
-658 HLQAKGPVAA
+658 HLQAKGPVTA

-679 AQARRKL
+679 EQARRTL

-694 AKLAEKR
+694 TQLSETR

-707 NVRGMAKYDAGG
+707 NVRGKAKYDDGG

-740 GSGTRDRSQAFE
+740 GSGTRDRTQAFE
-752 ADLSTMVDAGRL
+752 ADLSAMVDADRL
-764 LDRAPEMAWLKPYMQ
+764 LDRAPEMAWLKPYME
-779 GRSTWTVGVDIPH
+779 GRSSWTVGVSIPRT
-792 AAPGTSEAPAR
+792 ASGAPEAPTQ
-803 LSLASDLVG
+803 LSLTSDLVG
-812 TAMSLPAPMRKS
+812 TSMSLPAPMRKAA
-824 PATPLATTVRAPL
+824 PTPLATTVRAPL
-837 PMGSGEIDVAFGD
+837 PIGSGEIDVAFGNL
-850 VLALRARSANGQ
+850 LALRARSTNGQ
-862 TGVRVVLGSGQVKDA
+862 TGVRVVLGSDAVKDA
-877 PPASGLVATG
+877 PPSSGLVATG
-887 RTGTLDA
+887 RTGALDA
-894 MEWIAVARGGE
+894 MEWITVARGGGGE
-905 GKGDSDSLPLRHIDV
+905 GDGLALRHIDV

-956 GALLVPDAKGAPV
+956 GALLVPDAKGAPI
-969 AGKLARVHWRKASAT
+969 AGKLARVHWRKAPVQGAPTAGPGARSA
-984 DMAANPAA
+984 
-992 VRGTTDD
+992 TDD

-1022 GAAKLRTRPQPDGLH
+1022 GTAKLRTRQQADGLH

-1047 QQIDVRG
+1047 QQIDVHG
-1054 QWTGTGDAARTRFA
+1054 QWTGTGTAARTRFA

-1094 QVIAE
+1094 QITAD

-1234 GAVANAVLKKPLS
+1234 GAVANAVLKKPLA

-1262 PKVEVMGREQSRAR
+1262 PKVEVVGREQSRTR
-1276 NDDERTDSAGA
+1276 NDDDRTDRAGA

>member
-1 MGQGARVVPTPLR
+1 MPTPMR

-19 ARQGAV
+19 ARRGAV

-31 LVCMAVVLGIA
+31 LVCMAVVLGVA

-47 LVERH
+47 LAERH
-52 PDRVAAWLS
+52 PDRIAAWLS

-71 AVKTQWTRRGPLLQL
+71 TVKTQWTRRGPLLQL
-86 DGLRLGEGGHGVRI
+86 DGLRLGEGDGGVRI

-133 GDDGTWSVRGL
+133 GDDGKWAVRGL
-144 PGQQQSAE
+144 PGQSQSTE

-171 AIVAPS
+171 AIIAPS
-177 LGWDIRLPDIDLRL
+177 LGWDIRLPEIDLRL

-206 RKGTAPLKVAVDFDR
+206 RRDAAPLHVTVDFDR
-221 KRGDGRA
+221 KAGDGRA
-228 YLDVSADDVGI
+228 YLDVSAEDIGA

-248 VVAERGSG
+248 VVAERGNG
-256 RVRAWTELRRH
+256 RVQAWTELRKH

-276 QLRKLELRGAP
+276 RLRQIALRGAP
-287 LQDSATPTRIA
+287 LPASAAPTRIA
-298 FEQLDARAR
+298 FEQMEARMR
-307 WRLVDGGWR
+307 WRLVSGGWR
-316 LDAPRLRVGSAPAVQ
+316 LDAPRLRVGTAPAVQ
-331 TLDGLVL
+331 TLDGLVV
-338 AGGERYALLAD
+338 AGGDRYALLAD
-349 RVDAAPL
+349 QVDAAPL
-356 FAVLGLSDRLDA
+356 FAVLGLSDRVDA

-375 QARPGARLARLTLAG
+375 QAQPGARLARLNLAG
-390 RKDGPLHAEGQLRDI
+390 RRHGALRAEGQLRDI
-405 SFKAVGDAPGLSGL
+405 AFKAVGDAPGLSGL
-419 AGDFDGDAAGF
+419 AGDFEGDADGF
-430 RLKLDPAAAMRFDW
+430 RLRLDPSSTMRFDW
-444 PSGFAVVHDVRVRGE
+444 PSGFAVVHDVRLRGDM
-459 VLGWREGAGWRVGTS
+459 LGWREGNGWRVGTT
-474 ALHVQGKDYAADVRG
+474 ALQVQGKDYAADLRG
-489 GMWFQNDGTL
+489 GLWFQGDGTR

-517 GFWIHHKMPKA
+517 RFWVHHKMSKT
-528 AVDWLNGALVGGT
+528 AVDWLDAALVGGT
-541 VRQGRA
+541 VRNGRA
-547 IVSGDLDDWPFTER
+547 LVSGDLDDWPFTR
-561 NGRFEAVAHI
+561 QNGRFEAVAQIQH
-571 ERGQFKFQPDWP
+571 GQFKFQPEWP

-604 GAIAEVAIPA
+604 GALAEVDIPA
-614 FQAGIADFGEGDL
+614 FQAGIADFREGDL
-627 KITARS
+627 KITART
-633 DTDAGRLLAM
+633 DTDSARLLAL
-643 LRQSPLHDTYGDTLD
+643 LRESPLRKTYGETLD

-668 TFDLLQPLHAD
+668 TFDLLQPLRAER
-679 AQARRKL
+679 QARKKL
-686 AGTVDLKG
+686 AGTVELKG
-694 AKLAEKR
+694 AQLSETR

-707 NVRGMAKYDAGG
+707 NMRGKATYDDGG

-727 VHEGQPGVLGLRA
+727 VHDGLPGVLGLRA
-740 GSGTRDRSQAFE
+740 GSGTRDRRQAFE
-752 ADLSTMVDAGRL
+752 ADLSAVVDADRL
-764 LDRAPEMAWLKPYMQ
+764 LDRAPEMAWLKPYMD
-779 GRSTWTVGVDIPH
+779 GRSPWTVGVAIPRTAAGAV
-792 AAPGTSEAPAR
+792 AAPTQ
-803 LSLASDLVG
+803 LSLTSDLVG
-812 TAMSLPAPMRKS
+812 TAMSLPAPMRKA

-837 PMGSGEIDVAFGD
+837 PIGSGEIDVAFGD
-850 VLALRARSANGQ
+850 VLALRARNANGQ
-862 TGVRVVLGSGQVKDA
+862 TGVRVVLGSDRVNEA
-877 PPASGLVATG
+877 PPSSGLVATG
-887 RTGTLDA
+887 RTGALDA
-894 MEWIAVARGGE
+894 MEWIAVARGGGGGGGE
-905 GKGDSDSLPLRHIDV
+905 GDGLPLRHIDV
-920 TAERLLMIG
+920 TAERLLMLG

-948 SLDGDALS
+948 SLDGEALS
-956 GALLVPDAKGAPV
+956 GALLVPDAKGAPI
-969 AGKLARVHWRKASAT
+969 AGKLARVHWRKAPALGASAPG
-984 DMAANPAA
+984 AGG
-992 VRGTTDD
+992 RGATDD

-1010 DVEDLRFGDARL
+1010 EVEDLRFGDARL
-1022 GAAKLRTRPQPDGLH
+1022 GTAKLRTRQQADGMY

-1054 QWTGTGDAARTRFA
+1054 QWTGTGNAARTRFA
-1068 AEVKSE
+1068 ADVKSE

-1080 DDLGLGDRVGGGHG
+1080 DDVGVGDRVGGGHG
-1094 QVIAE
+1094 QITAD
-1099 AGWPGSPAA
+1099 AGWSGSPAA
-1108 FRLAALD
+1108 FRLAALE
-1115 GSVKLAVRDG
+1115 GSVTLAVRDG

-1161 FAFNRIDGDIRV
+1161 FAFNRIDGNIRLD
-1173 GGGLARSD
+1173 GGLARSD
-1181 NLLID
+1181 NLMID

-1191 IAIRGDT
+1191 IVIRGDT

-1234 GAVANAVLKKPLS
+1234 GAVANAVLKKPLA

-1262 PKVEVMGREQSRAR
+1262 PKVEVVGREQSRAR
-1276 NDDERTDSAGA
+1276 TNERTGSADA

>member
-1 MGQGARVVPTPLR
+1 MPTPLR

-19 ARQGAV
+19 ARRGAV

-47 LVERH
+47 LAERH

-71 AVKTQWTRRGPLLQL
+71 KVKTQWTRRGPLLQL
-86 DGLRLGEGGHGVRI
+86 DGLRLGEGDSGVRI

-133 GDDGTWSVRGL
+133 GDDGKWAVRGL
-144 PGQQQSAE
+144 PGQQQSTE

-165 VIDGKL
+165 VIDGRL

-177 LGWDIRLPDIDLRL
+177 LGWDIRLPEIDLRL
-191 RVQGD
+191 RVEGD

-206 RKGTAPLKVAVDFDR
+206 RKDAAPLNVAVDFDR
-221 KRGDGRA
+221 KAGDGRA
-228 YLDVSADDVGI
+228 YLDVSADDIGV

-256 RVRAWTELRRH
+256 RVQAWTELRKH

-276 QLRKLELRGAP
+276 RLRQVGFQGAP
-287 LQDSATPTRIA
+287 LPESAAPTRIA
-298 FEQLDARAR
+298 FEQMEGRLR
-307 WRLVDGGWR
+307 WRLVSGGWR
-316 LDAPRLRVGSAPAVQ
+316 LDAPHLRVGTAPAVQ
-331 TLDGLVL
+331 TLDGLVV

-349 RVDAAPL
+349 QVDAAPL
-356 FAVLGLSDRLDA
+356 FAVLGLSDKVDV

-375 QARPGARLARLTLAG
+375 QARPGARLARLELAG
-390 RKDGPLHAEGQLRDI
+390 RKDGGLHAEGQLRDI
-405 SFKAVGDAPGLSGL
+405 SFRAVGDAPGLSGL
-419 AGDFDGDAAGF
+419 AGDFDGDADGF
-430 RLKLDPAAAMRFDW
+430 RLKLDPASAMRFDW
-444 PSGFAVVHDVRVRGE
+444 PSGFAVVHDVRLQGD

-474 ALHVQGKDYAADVRG
+474 ALHVQGKEYAADVRG
-489 GMWFQNDGTL
+489 GMWFQGDGTR

-528 AVDWLNGALVGGT
+528 AVDWLNGALIGGT
-541 VRQGRA
+541 VRNGRA
-547 IVSGDLDDWPFTER
+547 IVSGDLDDWPFTDH
-561 NGRFEAVAHI
+561 NGRFEAVARI
-571 ERGQFKFQPDWP
+571 EHGQFKFQPEWP

-604 GAIAEVAIPA
+604 GALAEVAIPA
-614 FQAGIADFGEGDL
+614 FQAGIADFGDGDL
-627 KITARS
+627 KITART
-633 DTDAGRLLAM
+633 DTDAGRLLAL
-643 LRQSPLHDTYGDTLD
+643 LRQSPLHKTYGDTLD

-679 AQARRKL
+679 EQARKKL
-686 AGTVDLKG
+686 AGTVELKG
-694 AKLAEKR
+694 AQLSETR
-701 WDLVFD
+701 WDLAFD
-707 NVRGMAKYDAGG
+707 NVRGKAKYDDGG
-719 FASGPLQV
+719 FASAPLQV
-727 VHEGQPGVLGLRA
+727 VHDGQPGVLGLRA
-740 GSGTRDRSQAFE
+740 GSGVRDRSQAFE
-752 ADLSTMVDAGRL
+752 ADLAAVVDADRL
-764 LDRAPEMAWLKPYMQ
+764 LDRAPEMAWLKPYMD
-779 GRSTWTVGVDIPH
+779 GRSSWTVGVTIPRTPAGAV
-792 AAPGTSEAPAR
+792 AAPTQ
-803 LSLASDLVG
+803 LSLTSDLVG
-812 TAMSLPAPMRKS
+812 TAMSLPAPMRKAA
-824 PATPLATTVRAPL
+824 ATPLATTVRAPL

-850 VLALRARSANGQ
+850 LLALRARNANGQ
-862 TGVRVVLGSGQVKDA
+862 TGVRVVLGSDDVKDA
-877 PPASGLVATG
+877 PPPSGLVATG
-887 RTGTLDA
+887 RTGALDA
-894 MEWIAVARGGE
+894 MEWIAVARGGGGE
-905 GKGDSDSLPLRHIDV
+905 GDGLSLRHIDV

-948 SLDGDALS
+948 SLDGAALS
-956 GALLVPDAKGAPV
+956 GALLVPDAKGAPI
-969 AGKLARVHWRKASAT
+969 AGKLARVHWRKAPSGG
-984 DMAANPAA
+984 AAAGSPGA
-992 VRGTTDD
+992 RGGTDD

-1022 GAAKLRTRPQPDGLH
+1022 GTAKLRTRQQADGLY

-1054 QWTGTGDAARTRFA
+1054 QWTGTGAAARTRFA

-1074 NFGVLF
+1074 NFGALF

-1094 QVIAE
+1094 QVTAE

-1108 FRLAALD
+1108 FRLAALE
-1115 GSVKLAVRDG
+1115 GSVMLAVRDG

-1198 DLRSERF
+1198 DLRSEQF

-1234 GAVANAVLKKPLS
+1234 GAVANAVLKKPLA

-1262 PKVEVMGREQSRAR
+1262 PKVEVVGREQSRAR
-1276 NDDERTDSAGA
+1276 DDDRTGRAGA

>member
-1 MGQGARVVPTPLR
+1 MPTPLR

-19 ARQGAV
+19 ARRGAV

-86 DGLRLGEGGHGVRI
+86 DGLRLGEGDSGVRI

-133 GDDGTWSVRGL
+133 GDDGRWSVRGL
-144 PGQQQSAE
+144 PGQQQSTD

-165 VIDGKL
+165 VIDGRL
-171 AIVAPS
+171 AIIAPS
-177 LGWDIRLPDIDLRL
+177 LGWNIRLPEIDLRL

-206 RKGTAPLKVAVDFDR
+206 RKDAAPLNVAVDFDR
-221 KRGDGRA
+221 KAGDGRA
-228 YLDVSADDVGI
+228 YLDVAAEDIGA

-248 VVAERGSG
+248 VVAERGNG
-256 RVRAWTELRRH
+256 RVQAWTELRRH
-267 RVVLVTADA
+267 RVVLMTADA
-276 QLRKLELRGAP
+276 DLRQVGLRGAP
-287 LQDSATPTRIA
+287 LPGSAAPTRLA
-298 FEQLDARAR
+298 FDQMEGRMR
-307 WRLVDGGWR
+307 WRLVEGGWR

-331 TLDGLVL
+331 MLDGLVL
-338 AGGERYALLAD
+338 AGGERYAVLAD
-349 RVDAAPL
+349 QVDAAPL
-356 FAVLGLSDRLDA
+356 FAVLGLSDRVDA
-368 GLRRWLV
+368 GARRWLV
-375 QARPGARLARLTLAG
+375 QARPGARLAWLTLAG
-390 RKDGPLHAEGQLRDI
+390 RRNGAMRAEGQLRDI
-405 SFKAVGDAPGLSGL
+405 SFRAVGDAPGLSGL
-419 AGDFDGDAAGF
+419 AGDFEGDAAGF
-430 RLKLDPAAAMRFDW
+430 RLALDPTSQMHFDW
-444 PSGFAVVHDVRVRGE
+444 PSGFAVVHDVRLQGD
-459 VLGWREGAGWRVGTS
+459 VLGWREGDGWRVGTS
-474 ALHVQGKDYAADVRG
+474 ALHVQGKHYAADVRG
-489 GMWFQNDGTL
+489 GMWFQGDGTR
-499 PWIDLAADL
+499 PWIDIAADL

-528 AVDWLNGALVGGT
+528 AVDWLNSALVGGT
-541 VRQGRA
+541 VKQGRA
-547 IVSGDLDDWPFTER
+547 IVSGDLDDWPFTAH
-561 NGRFEAVAHI
+561 NGRFEARAHI
-571 ERGQFKFQPDWP
+571 EGGQFKFQPDWP

-591 IAFIGNGFELKGR
+591 IAFIGNGFDLQGR
-604 GAIAEVAIPA
+604 GALAGVGIPA
-614 FQAGIADFGEGDL
+614 FQAGIADFGAGDL
-627 KITARS
+627 KITART
-633 DTDAGRLLAM
+633 DTDAGRLLAL
-643 LRQSPLHDTYGDTLD
+643 LRQSPLHKTYGDTLD

-679 AQARRKL
+679 EQARKKL
-686 AGTVDLKG
+686 DGSVELKG
-694 AKLAEKR
+694 AQLAETR

-707 NVRGMAKYDAGG
+707 NVRGKARYDDGG

-727 VHEGQPGVLGLRA
+727 VHDGQAGVLGLRA
-740 GSGTRDRSQAFE
+740 GSGTRDRNQAFE
-752 ADLSTMVDAGRL
+752 AELSAMVDADRL
-764 LDRAPEMAWLKPYMQ
+764 LERAPEMAWLKPYMD
-779 GRSTWTVGVDIPH
+779 GRSQWTVGVSIPRTAAGTP
-792 AAPGTSEAPAR
+792 AAPTQ
-803 LSLASDLVG
+803 LTLTSDLVG
-812 TAMSLPAPMRKS
+812 TAMHLPAPLRKAV
-824 PATPLATTVRAPL
+824 ATPLATTVRAPL
-837 PMGSGEIDVAFGD
+837 PMGSGQIDVAFGNL
-850 VLALRARSANGQ
+850 LALRARAHDGQ
-862 TGVRVVLGSGQVKDA
+862 TGVRVVLGSSEVKDA
-877 PPASGLVATG
+877 PPPSGLVATG

-894 MEWIAVARGGE
+894 MEWIAVAKGGGE
-905 GKGDSDSLPLRHIDV
+905 AKGDPLPLRHIDV
-920 TAERLLMIG
+920 TADHLHMIG
-929 SVFPDTRLQ
+929 SSFPVTRLQ
-938 LAPAQQALAV
+938 LAPTQQALAV
-948 SLDGDALS
+948 SLDGEALS
-956 GALLVPDAKGAPV
+956 GALLVPDAKGAPI
-969 AGKLARVHWRKASAT
+969 AGKLARLHWRKAGASGARPGLET
-984 DMAANPAA
+984 DA
-992 VRGTTDD
+992 RGATDD

-1010 DVEDLRFGDARL
+1010 DIEDLRFGDARL
-1022 GAAKLRTRPQPDGLH
+1022 GAAKLRTRQQADGMQ

-1054 QWTGTGDAARTRFA
+1054 RWTGTGQAARTQFA
-1068 AEVKSE
+1068 AEVNSE
-1074 NFGVLF
+1074 NFGVLL

-1094 QVIAE
+1094 RITAE

-1108 FRLAALD
+1108 FRLAALE
-1115 GSVKLAVRDG
+1115 GSVKLAARDG

-1173 GGGLARSD
+1173 DGGQARSD

-1191 IAIRGDT
+1191 ILIRGAT

-1220 AVGAVAGG
+1220 AVGAVAAG
-1228 PIGAAV
+1228 PLGAAV
-1234 GAVANAVLKKPLS
+1234 GAVANAVLKKPLA

-1262 PKVEVMGREQSRAR
+1262 PKVEVVGREQSRVR
-1276 NDDERTDSAGA
+1276 NDDRADSAGA

>member
-1 MGQGARVVPTPLR
+1 MPTPLR

-19 ARQGAV
+19 ARRGAI

-47 LVERH
+47 LAERH
-52 PDRVAAWLS
+52 PDRIAAWLS

-86 DGLRLGEGGHGVRI
+86 DGLRLGEGDAGVRI

-121 LRLRGLSLTLQR
+121 LRLRGLALTLQR
-133 GDDGTWSVRGL
+133 GDDGKWSVRGL
-144 PGQQQSAE
+144 PGQQQAGD
-152 DPLRSLEGLGELQ
+152 DPLQSLEGLGELQ
-165 VIDGKL
+165 VIDGRL

-177 LGWDIRLPDIDLRL
+177 LGWDIQVPDIDLRL

-206 RKGTAPLKVAVDFDR
+206 RKDAAPINVAVDFDR
-221 KRGDGRA
+221 KAGDGRA
-228 YLDVSADDVGI
+228 YLDVVADDIGA
-239 WSPLLRYAG
+239 WAPLLRYAG
-248 VVAERGSG
+248 VVAERGNG

-276 QLRKLELRGAP
+276 QLRQVGLRGAP
-287 LQDSATPTRIA
+287 LPASAAPTRVA
-298 FEQLDARAR
+298 FDQLEGRMR
-307 WRLVDGGWR
+307 WRLVQGGWC
-316 LDAPRLRVGSAPAVQ
+316 LDAPHLRAGSAPAVQ

-338 AGGERYALLAD
+338 AGGAQYALLAD
-349 RVDAAPL
+349 EVDAAPL
-356 FAVLGLSDRLDA
+356 FAVLGLSDKVDP

-375 QARPGARLARLTLAG
+375 QAKPGARLARLALSG
-390 RKDGPLHAEGQLRDI
+390 RRDGAMHGEGTLRDI
-405 SFKAVGDAPGLSGL
+405 SFAAVGDAPGLSGL

-430 RLKLDPAAAMRFDW
+430 RLKLDPASRMRFDW
-444 PSGFAVVHDVRVRGE
+444 PSGFAVVHDVRLQGE
-459 VLGWREGAGWRVGTS
+459 VLGWREGQGWRVGTPT
-474 ALHVQGKDYAADVRG
+474 LQVQGKDYAADVRG
-489 GMWFQNDGTL
+489 GMWFQGDGTR

-517 GFWIHHKMPKA
+517 GFWIHHKMSQA

-541 VRQGRA
+541 VRDGRA
-547 IVSGDLDDWPFTER
+547 IVTGDLDDWPFTHQ

-571 ERGQFKFQPDWP
+571 EGGQFKFQPDWP
-583 QLEQVDAD
+583 PLEQVHGD
-591 IAFIGNGFELKGR
+591 IAFIGNGFQLKGR
-604 GAIAEVAIPA
+604 GALADVVIPA
-614 FQAGIADFGEGDL
+614 FEAGIADFGAGEL
-627 KITARS
+627 KIAART
-633 DTDAGRLLAM
+633 DTDAGKLLAM
-643 LRQSPLHDTYGDTLD
+643 LRQSPLHKTYGDTLD

-668 TFDLLQPLHAD
+668 TFELLQPLHAD
-679 AQARRKL
+679 EQARKKL
-686 AGTVDLKG
+686 AGTVELKG
-694 AKLAEKR
+694 AQLGEKR

-707 NVRGMAKYDAGG
+707 NVRGKAKYDDGG

-727 VHEGQPGVLGLRA
+727 MHDGQAGVLGLRA
-740 GSGTRDRSQAFE
+740 GSGTRDRNQAFE
-752 ADLSTMVDAGRL
+752 ADLTAVVDADRL
-764 LDRAPEMAWLKPYMQ
+764 LDRAPEVAWLKPYMD
-779 GRSTWTVGVDIPH
+779 GRSSWTVGVNIPRT
-792 AAPGTSEAPAR
+792 PTGKPEAPTQ
-803 LSLASDLVG
+803 LNLTSDLVG
-812 TAMSLPAPMRKS
+812 TAMSLPAPLRKA
-824 PATPLATTVRAPL
+824 ATAPLQTTVRAPL
-837 PMGSGEIDVAFGD
+837 PMGSGQIDVAFGEL
-850 VLALRARSANGQ
+850 LALRARASNGQ
-862 TGVRVVLGSGQVKDA
+862 TGVRVVLGSDEVKDA
-877 PPASGLVATG
+877 APASGLIATG
-887 RTGTLDA
+887 RAGTLDA
-894 MEWIAVARGGE
+894 MEWVALAKGGGE
-905 GKGDSDSLPLRHIDV
+905 GDSLPLRHIDI

-956 GALLVPDAKGAPV
+956 GALLVPDAKGAAI
-969 AGKLARVHWRKASAT
+969 AGKLARMHWRKA
-984 DMAANPAA
+984 PAA
-992 VRGTTDD
+992 DTGATATARGVTDD
-999 IDPAAVPPLSL
+999 IDPAGIPPLSL
-1010 DVEDLRFGDARL
+1010 DIEDLRFGDASL
-1022 GAAKLRTRPQPDGLH
+1022 GAAKLRTRQQADGMH
-1037 VDQLQLRSPG
+1037 IDQLQLRSPG
-1047 QQIDVRG
+1047 QHIDVSG
-1054 QWTGTGDAARTRFA
+1054 QWTGMGEAARTRFT

-1074 NFGVLF
+1074 NFGVLL

-1094 QVIAE
+1094 QITAQ

-1108 FRLAALD
+1108 FRLASLE
-1115 GSVKLAVRDG
+1115 GNVKLAARDG

-1161 FAFNRIDGDIRV
+1161 FAFNRIDGDIRIA
-1173 GGGLARSD
+1173 GGLARSD
-1181 NLLID
+1181 NLVID

-1191 IAIRGDT
+1191 IQIRGDT

-1234 GAVANAVLKKPLS
+1234 GAVANAVLKKPLA

-1262 PKVEVMGREQSRAR
+1262 PKVEVVGREQSRVVNDDR
-1276 NDDERTDSAGA
+1276 NDAAGA

>member
-1 MGQGARVVPTPLR
+1 MPTPLR

-19 ARQGAV
+19 ARRGAV

-47 LVERH
+47 LAERH
-52 PDRVAAWLS
+52 PDRIAAWLS

-86 DGLRLGEGGHGVRI
+86 DGLRLGEGDAGVRI

-121 LRLRGLSLTLQR
+121 LRLRGLALTLQR
-133 GDDGTWSVRGL
+133 GDDGKWSVRGL
-144 PGQQQSAE
+144 PGQQQAGD
-152 DPLRSLEGLGELQ
+152 DPLQSLEGLGELQ
-165 VIDGKL
+165 VIDGRL

-177 LGWDIRLPDIDLRL
+177 LGWDIQVPDIDLRL

-206 RKGTAPLKVAVDFDR
+206 RKDAAPINVAVDFDR
-221 KRGDGRA
+221 KAGDGRA
-228 YLDVSADDVGI
+228 YLDVVADDIGA
-239 WSPLLRYAG
+239 WAPLLRYAG
-248 VVAERGSG
+248 VVAERGNG

-276 QLRKLELRGAP
+276 QLRQVGLRGAP
-287 LQDSATPTRIA
+287 LPASAAPTRVA
-298 FEQLDARAR
+298 FDQLEGRMR
-307 WRLVDGGWR
+307 WRLVQGGWR
-316 LDAPRLRVGSAPAVQ
+316 LDAPHLRAGSAPAVQ

-338 AGGERYALLAD
+338 AGGAQYALLAD
-349 RVDAAPL
+349 EVDAAPL
-356 FAVLGLSDRLDA
+356 FAVLGLSDKVDP

-375 QARPGARLARLTLAG
+375 QAKPGARLARLALSG
-390 RKDGPLHAEGQLRDI
+390 RRDGAMHGEGTLRDI
-405 SFKAVGDAPGLSGL
+405 SFAAVGDAPGLSGL

-430 RLKLDPAAAMRFDW
+430 RLKLDPASRMRFDW
-444 PSGFAVVHDVRVRGE
+444 PSGFAVVHDVRLQGE
-459 VLGWREGAGWRVGTS
+459 VLGWREGQGWRVGTPT
-474 ALHVQGKDYAADVRG
+474 LQVQGKDYAADVRG
-489 GMWFQNDGTL
+489 GMWFQGDGTR

-517 GFWIHHKMPKA
+517 GFWIHHKMSQA

-541 VRQGRA
+541 VRDGRA
-547 IVSGDLDDWPFTER
+547 IVTGDLDDWPFTHQ

-571 ERGQFKFQPDWP
+571 EGGQFKFQPDWP
-583 QLEQVDAD
+583 PLEQVHGD
-591 IAFIGNGFELKGR
+591 IAFIGNGFQLKGR
-604 GAIAEVAIPA
+604 GALADVVIPA
-614 FQAGIADFGEGDL
+614 FEAGIADFGAGEL
-627 KITARS
+627 KIAART
-633 DTDAGRLLAM
+633 DTDAGKLLAM
-643 LRQSPLHDTYGDTLD
+643 LRQSPLHKTYGDTLD

-668 TFDLLQPLHAD
+668 TFELLQPLHAD
-679 AQARRKL
+679 EQARKKL
-686 AGTVDLKG
+686 AGTVELKG
-694 AKLAEKR
+694 AQLGEKR

-707 NVRGMAKYDAGG
+707 NVRGKAKYDDGG

-727 VHEGQPGVLGLRA
+727 MHDGQAGVLGLRA
-740 GSGTRDRSQAFE
+740 GSGTRDRNQAFE
-752 ADLSTMVDAGRL
+752 ADLTAVVDADRL
-764 LDRAPEMAWLKPYMQ
+764 LDRAPEVAWLKPYMD
-779 GRSTWTVGVDIPH
+779 GRSSWTVGVNIPRT
-792 AAPGTSEAPAR
+792 PTGKPEAPTQ
-803 LSLASDLVG
+803 LNLTSDLVG
-812 TAMSLPAPMRKS
+812 TAMSLPAPLRKA
-824 PATPLATTVRAPL
+824 ATAPLQTTVRAPL
-837 PMGSGEIDVAFGD
+837 PMGSGQIDVAFGEL
-850 VLALRARSANGQ
+850 LALRARASNGQ
-862 TGVRVVLGSGQVKDA
+862 TGVRVVLGSDEVKDA
-877 PPASGLVATG
+877 APASGLIATG
-887 RTGTLDA
+887 RAGTLDA
-894 MEWIAVARGGE
+894 MEWVALAKGGGE
-905 GKGDSDSLPLRHIDV
+905 GDSLPLRHIDI

-956 GALLVPDAKGAPV
+956 GALLVPDAKGAAI
-969 AGKLARVHWRKASAT
+969 AGKLARVHWRKA
-984 DMAANPAA
+984 PAA
-992 VRGTTDD
+992 DTGATATARGVTDD
-999 IDPAAVPPLSL
+999 IDPAGIPPLSL
-1010 DVEDLRFGDARL
+1010 DIEDLRFGDASL
-1022 GAAKLRTRPQPDGLH
+1022 GAAKLRTRQQADGMH
-1037 VDQLQLRSPG
+1037 IDQLQLRSPG
-1047 QQIDVRG
+1047 QHIDVSG
-1054 QWTGTGDAARTRFA
+1054 QWTGMGEAARTRFT

-1074 NFGVLF
+1074 NFGVLL

-1094 QVIAE
+1094 QITAQ

-1108 FRLAALD
+1108 FRLASLE
-1115 GSVKLAVRDG
+1115 GNVKLAARDG

-1161 FAFNRIDGDIRV
+1161 FAFNRIDGDIRIA
-1173 GGGLARSD
+1173 GGLARSD
-1181 NLLID
+1181 NLVID

-1191 IAIRGDT
+1191 IQIRGDT

-1234 GAVANAVLKKPLS
+1234 GAVANAVLKKPLA

-1262 PKVEVMGREQSRAR
+1262 PKVEVVGREQSRVVNDDR
-1276 NDDERTDSAGA
+1276 NDAAGA

>member
-1 MGQGARVVPTPLR
+1 MPTPLR

-19 ARQGAV
+19 ARRGAI

-47 LVERH
+47 LAERH
-52 PDRVAAWLS
+52 PDRIAAWLS

-86 DGLRLGEGGHGVRI
+86 DGLRLGEGDAGVRI

-121 LRLRGLSLTLQR
+121 LRLRGLALTLQR
-133 GDDGTWSVRGL
+133 GDDGKWSVRGL
-144 PGQQQSAE
+144 PGQQQAGD
-152 DPLRSLEGLGELQ
+152 DPLQSLEGLGELQ
-165 VIDGKL
+165 VIDGRL

-177 LGWDIRLPDIDLRL
+177 LGWDIQVPDIDLRL

-206 RKGTAPLKVAVDFDR
+206 RKDAAPINVAVDFDR
-221 KRGDGRA
+221 KAGDGRA
-228 YLDVSADDVGI
+228 YLDVVADDIGA
-239 WSPLLRYAG
+239 WAPLLRYAG
-248 VVAERGSG
+248 VVAERGNG

-276 QLRKLELRGAP
+276 QLRQVGLRGAP
-287 LQDSATPTRIA
+287 LPASAAPTRVA
-298 FEQLDARAR
+298 FDQLEGRMR
-307 WRLVDGGWR
+307 WRLVQGGWR
-316 LDAPRLRVGSAPAVQ
+316 LDAPHLRAGSAPAVQ

-338 AGGERYALLAD
+338 AGGAQYALLAD
-349 RVDAAPL
+349 EVDAAPL
-356 FAVLGLSDRLDA
+356 FAVLGLSDKVDP

-375 QARPGARLARLTLAG
+375 QAKPGARLARLALSG
-390 RKDGPLHAEGQLRDI
+390 RRDGAMHGEGTLRDI
-405 SFKAVGDAPGLSGL
+405 SFAAVGDAPGLSGL

-430 RLKLDPAAAMRFDW
+430 RLKLDPASRMRFDW
-444 PSGFAVVHDVRVRGE
+444 PSGFAVVHDVRLQGE
-459 VLGWREGAGWRVGTS
+459 VLGWREGQGWRVGTPT
-474 ALHVQGKDYAADVRG
+474 LQVQGKDYAADVRG
-489 GMWFQNDGTL
+489 GMWFQGDGTR

-517 GFWIHHKMPKA
+517 GFWIHHKMSQA

-541 VRQGRA
+541 VRDGRA
-547 IVSGDLDDWPFTER
+547 IVTGDLDDWPFTHQ

-571 ERGQFKFQPDWP
+571 EGGQFKFQPDWP
-583 QLEQVDAD
+583 PLEQVHGD
-591 IAFIGNGFELKGR
+591 IAFIGNGFQLKGR
-604 GAIAEVAIPA
+604 GALADVVIPA
-614 FQAGIADFGEGDL
+614 FEAGIADFGAGEL
-627 KITARS
+627 KIAART
-633 DTDAGRLLAM
+633 DTDAGKLLAM
-643 LRQSPLHDTYGDTLD
+643 LRQSPLHKTYGDTLD

-668 TFDLLQPLHAD
+668 TFELLQPLHAD
-679 AQARRKL
+679 EQARKKL
-686 AGTVDLKG
+686 AGTVELKG
-694 AKLAEKR
+694 AQLGEKR

-707 NVRGMAKYDAGG
+707 NVRGKAKYDDGG

-727 VHEGQPGVLGLRA
+727 MHDGQAGVLGLRA
-740 GSGTRDRSQAFE
+740 GSGTRDRNQAFE
-752 ADLSTMVDAGRL
+752 ADLTAVVDADRL
-764 LDRAPEMAWLKPYMQ
+764 LDRAPEVAWLKPYMD
-779 GRSTWTVGVDIPH
+779 GRSSWTVGVNIPRT
-792 AAPGTSEAPAR
+792 PTGKPEAPTQ
-803 LSLASDLVG
+803 LNLTSDLVG
-812 TAMSLPAPMRKS
+812 TAMSLPAPLRKA
-824 PATPLATTVRAPL
+824 ATAPLQTTVRAPL
-837 PMGSGEIDVAFGD
+837 PMGSGQIDVAFGEL
-850 VLALRARSANGQ
+850 LALRARASNGQ
-862 TGVRVVLGSGQVKDA
+862 TGVRVVLGSDEVKDA
-877 PPASGLVATG
+877 APASGLIATG
-887 RTGTLDA
+887 RAGTLDA
-894 MEWIAVARGGE
+894 MEWVALAKGGGE
-905 GKGDSDSLPLRHIDV
+905 GDSLPLRHIDI

-956 GALLVPDAKGAPV
+956 GALLVPDAKGAAI
-969 AGKLARVHWRKASAT
+969 AGKLARVHWRKA
-984 DMAANPAA
+984 PAA
-992 VRGTTDD
+992 DTGATATARGVTDD
-999 IDPAAVPPLSL
+999 IDPAGIPPLSL
-1010 DVEDLRFGDARL
+1010 DIEDLRFGDASL
-1022 GAAKLRTRPQPDGLH
+1022 GAAKLRTRQQADGMH
-1037 VDQLQLRSPG
+1037 IDQLQLRSPG
-1047 QQIDVRG
+1047 QHIDVSG
-1054 QWTGTGDAARTRFA
+1054 QWTGMGEAARTRFT

-1074 NFGVLF
+1074 NFGVLL

-1094 QVIAE
+1094 QITAQ

-1108 FRLAALD
+1108 FRLASLE
-1115 GSVKLAVRDG
+1115 GNVKLAARDG

-1161 FAFNRIDGDIRV
+1161 FAFNRIDGDIRIA
-1173 GGGLARSD
+1173 GGLARSD
-1181 NLLID
+1181 NLVID

-1191 IAIRGDT
+1191 IQIRGDT

-1234 GAVANAVLKKPLS
+1234 GAVANAVLKKPLA

-1262 PKVEVMGREQSRAR
+1262 PKVEVVGREQSRVVNDDR
-1276 NDDERTDSAGA
+1276 NDAAGA

>member
-1 MGQGARVVPTPLR
+1 MPTPMR

-19 ARQGAV
+19 VRRGAV

-47 LVERH
+47 LAERH
-52 PDRVAAWLS
+52 PDRIAAWLS

-86 DGLRLGEGGHGVRI
+86 DGLRLGEGDSGVRI

-133 GDDGTWSVRGL
+133 GDDGKWAVRGL
-144 PGQQQSAE
+144 PGQQQAGE

-171 AIVAPS
+171 AIIAPS

-206 RKGTAPLKVAVDFDR
+206 RKDAAPLNVAVDFDR
-221 KRGDGRA
+221 KAGDGRA
-228 YLDVSADDVGI
+228 YLDVSAEDVGA

-248 VVAERGSG
+248 VVAERGEG
-256 RVRAWTELRRH
+256 RVRAWTELRQH

-276 QLRKLELRGAP
+276 QLRQVALRGAP
-287 LQDSATPTRIA
+287 LPDSDVPTRVS
-298 FEQLDARAR
+298 FDQMEGRMR
-307 WRLVDGGWR
+307 WRLVSGGWR
-316 LDAPRLRVGSAPAVQ
+316 LDAPRLRVGTAPAVQ

-338 AGGERYALLAD
+338 AGGERYALLANQ
-349 RVDAAPL
+349 VDAAPL
-356 FAVLGLSDRLDA
+356 FAVLGLSDKVDA

-375 QARPGARLARLTLAG
+375 QAQPGARLARLTLAG
-390 RKDGPLHAEGQLRDI
+390 RRDGALQAEGQLRDL
-405 SFKAVGDAPGLSGL
+405 SFKAIGDAPGLSGL

-430 RLKLDPAAAMRFDW
+430 RLKLDPTAAMRFDW
-444 PSGFAVVHDVRVRGE
+444 PSGFAVVHDVRLQGD

-489 GMWFQNDGTL
+489 GMWFQNDGTR
-499 PWIDLAADL
+499 PWIDIAADL

-541 VRQGRA
+541 VRHGRA

-571 ERGQFKFQPDWP
+571 ERGQFKFQPEWP
-583 QLEQVDAD
+583 QLEHVDAD

-604 GAIAEVAIPA
+604 GALAEVAIPA
-614 FQAGIADFGEGDL
+614 FQAGIADFGDGDL
-627 KITARS
+627 KITARTE
-633 DTDAGRLLAM
+633 TDSGRLLAL
-643 LRQSPLHDTYGDTLD
+643 LRQSPLHKTYGETLD

-679 AQARRKL
+679 EQARKKL
-686 AGTVDLKG
+686 VGTVELKG
-694 AKLAEKR
+694 AQLAETR

-707 NVRGMAKYDAGG
+707 NVRGKAKYDDGG

-740 GSGTRDRSQAFE
+740 GSGTRDRNQAFE
-752 ADLSTMVDAGRL
+752 ADLSAVVDADRL
-764 LDRAPEMAWLKPYMQ
+764 LDRAPEMAWLKPYMD
-779 GRSTWTVGVDIPH
+779 GRSEWTVGVSIPR
-792 AAPGTSEAPAR
+792 TPAGAVSPPTQ
-803 LSLASDLVG
+803 LSLTSDLVG

-850 VLALRARSANGQ
+850 LLALRARSTNGQ
-862 TGVRVVLGSGQVKDA
+862 TGVRVVLGSDVVKDA
-877 PPASGLVATG
+877 PPSSGLVATG

-894 MEWIAVARGGE
+894 MEWVAVARGGGGE
-905 GKGDSDSLPLRHIDV
+905 GDGLRLRHIDV

-929 SVFPDTRLQ
+929 SVFPDTRMQ

-956 GALLVPDAKGAPV
+956 GALLVPDAKGAPI
-969 AGKLARVHWRKASAT
+969 AGKLARVHWRKAAPT
-984 DMAANPAA
+984 GVAGTEGP
-992 VRGTTDD
+992 VRNATDD
-999 IDPAAVPPLSL
+999 INPADVPPLSL
-1010 DVEDLRFGDARL
+1010 DVEDLRFGNARL
-1022 GAAKLRTRPQPDGLH
+1022 GTAKLRTRQQTDGLY

-1047 QQIDVRG
+1047 QQIDVTG
-1054 QWTGTGDAARTRFA
+1054 QWTGTASAARTRFA

-1094 QVIAE
+1094 QITAE

-1155 DFFSKG
+1155 DFFAKG

-1181 NLLID
+1181 DLLID

-1191 IAIRGDT
+1191 ILISGDT

-1234 GAVANAVLKKPLS
+1234 GAVANAVLKKPLA

-1262 PKVEVMGREQSRAR
+1262 PKVEVVGREQSRVR
-1276 NDDERTDSAGA
+1276 SEDDDRTDRAGA

>member
-1 MGQGARVVPTPLR
+1 MPTPLR

-19 ARQGAV
+19 ARRGAV

-47 LVERH
+47 LAERH

-86 DGLRLGEGGHGVRI
+86 DGLRLGEGDSGVRI

-121 LRLRGLSLTLQR
+121 LRLRGLSLTLER
-133 GDDGTWSVRGL
+133 GDDGAWSVRGL
-144 PGQQQSAE
+144 PGQQQSTD

-177 LGWDIRLPDIDLRL
+177 LGWDIRLPEIDLRL
-191 RVQGD
+191 SVQGD

-206 RKGTAPLKVAVDFDR
+206 RKDAAPLNVAVDFDR
-221 KRGDGRA
+221 KAGDGRA
-228 YLDVSADDVGI
+228 YLDVSAEDIGA

-256 RVRAWTELRRH
+256 RVQAWTELRKH

-276 QLRKLELRGAP
+276 RLRDVGLRGAP
-287 LQDSATPTRIA
+287 LPDAVAPTRIA
-298 FEQLDARAR
+298 FEQMEGRMR
-307 WRLVDGGWR
+307 WRLVSGGWR
-316 LDAPRLRVGSAPAVQ
+316 LDAPRLRVGTEPAVQ

-338 AGGERYALLAD
+338 AGGERYVLLAD
-349 RVDAAPL
+349 QVDAAPL
-356 FAVLGLSDRLDA
+356 FAVLGLSDKVDA

-390 RKDGPLHAEGQLRDI
+390 RKGGALHAEGQLRDI
-405 SFKAVGDAPGLSGL
+405 GFKAVGDAPGLRGL
-419 AGDFDGDAAGF
+419 AGDFDGDADGF
-430 RLKLDPAAAMRFDW
+430 RLRLDPASDMRFDW
-444 PSGFAVVHDVRVRGE
+444 PSGFAVVHEVRLQGE

-474 ALHVQGKDYAADVRG
+474 ALHVQGKEYAADVRG
-489 GMWFQNDGTL
+489 GMWFQGDGTR
-499 PWIDLAADL
+499 PWIDVAADL

-528 AVDWLNGALVGGT
+528 AVDWLNAALVGGT
-541 VRQGRA
+541 VRNGRA
-547 IVSGDLDDWPFTER
+547 IVSGDLDDWPFTDH

-571 ERGQFKFQPDWP
+571 ERGQFKFQPAWP

-604 GAIAEVAIPA
+604 GALAEVAIPA
-614 FQAGIADFGEGDL
+614 FQAGIADFGDGDL
-627 KITARS
+627 MIAART
-633 DTDAGRLLAM
+633 DTDAGRLLAL
-643 LRQSPLHDTYGDTLD
+643 LRQSPLHHTYGDTLD

-679 AQARRKL
+679 EQARKKL

-694 AKLAEKR
+694 AQLSETR

-707 NVRGMAKYDAGG
+707 NVRGKAKYDDGG

-727 VHEGQPGVLGLRA
+727 VHDGLPGVLGLRA

-752 ADLSTMVDAGRL
+752 ADLAAVMDADRL
-764 LDRAPEMAWLKPYMQ
+764 LDRAPEMAWLKPYME
-779 GRSTWTVGVDIPH
+779 GRSSWTVGVTIPH
-792 AAPGTSEAPAR
+792 TPAGAVSPPTR
-803 LSLASDLVG
+803 LSLTSDLVG
-812 TAMSLPAPMRKS
+812 TAMSLPAPMRKT
-824 PATPLATTVRAPL
+824 AAAPLATTVRAPL
-837 PMGSGEIDVAFGD
+837 PIGSGEIDVAFGD
-850 VLALRARSANGQ
+850 LLALRARNTNGQ
-862 TGVRVVLGSGQVKDA
+862 TGVRVVLGSDQVKDA
-877 PPASGLVATG
+877 PPPSGLVATG
-887 RTGTLDA
+887 RTGALDA
-894 MEWIAVARGGE
+894 MEWIAVARGGGGE
-905 GKGDSDSLPLRHIDV
+905 GDGLPLRHIDV
-920 TAERLLMIG
+920 TAGRLLMIG

-969 AGKLARVHWRKASAT
+969 TGKLARVHWRKAPVEGASMTGSA
-984 DMAANPAA
+984 AGSA
-992 VRGTTDD
+992 TDD

-1022 GAAKLRTRPQPDGLH
+1022 GTAKLRTRQQADGLY

-1054 QWTGTGDAARTRFA
+1054 QWTGTGPAARTRFS

-1074 NFGVLF
+1074 NFGGLF

-1094 QVIAE
+1094 QVTAD

-1108 FRLAALD
+1108 FRLAALE
-1115 GSVKLAVRDG
+1115 GNVRLAVRDG

-1173 GGGLARSD
+1173 GNGLARSD

-1198 DLRSERF
+1198 DLRSEQF

-1234 GAVANAVLKKPLS
+1234 GAVANAVLKKPLA

-1262 PKVEVMGREQSRAR
+1262 PKVEVVGREQSRVR
-1276 NDDERTDSAGA
+1276 DDERTDRTGA

>member
-1 MGQGARVVPTPLR
+1 MPTPLR

-19 ARQGAV
+19 ARRSVV
-25 YGIAVV
+25 YGVAVV
-31 LVCMAVVLGIA
+31 LVCMAVVLGVF

-47 LVERH
+47 LAERH
-52 PDRVAAWLS
+52 PDRIAAWLS

-86 DGLRLGEGGHGVRI
+86 DGLRLGEGDAGVRI

-121 LRLRGLSLTLQR
+121 LRLRGLALTLQR

-144 PGQQQSAE
+144 PGQQQAGG
-152 DPLRSLEGLGELQ
+152 DPLQSLEGLGELQ
-165 VIDGKL
+165 VIDGRL

-177 LGWDIRLPDIDLRL
+177 LGWDIRLPKIDLRL
-191 RVQGD
+191 RVEGD

-206 RKGTAPLKVAVDFDR
+206 RQDAAPLNVAVDFDR
-221 KRGDGRA
+221 KAGDGRA
-228 YLDVSADDVGI
+228 YLDVAAQDIGA

-248 VVAERGSG
+248 VVAERGNG

-276 QLRKLELRGAP
+276 NLRQVELRGAP
-287 LQDSATPTRIA
+287 LPDSAAPTRIA
-298 FEQLDARAR
+298 FEQMEGRMR
-307 WRLVDGGWR
+307 WRLAAGGWR
-316 LDAPRLRVGSAPAVQ
+316 FDAPRLRVGTAPAVQ

-349 RVDAAPL
+349 RIDAAPL
-356 FAVLGLSDRLDA
+356 LAVLGLSDRVDP

-375 QARPGARLARLTLAG
+375 QAAPDARLARLALAG
-390 RKDGPLHAEGQLRDI
+390 RRDGAMHAEGQLRDL

-419 AGDFDGDAAGF
+419 AGDFEGDAAGF

-444 PSGFAVVHDVRVRGE
+444 PSGFAVVHDVRLDGD
-459 VLGWREGAGWRVGTS
+459 VLGWREGDGWRVGTS
-474 ALHVQGKDYAADVRG
+474 ALHVQGQDYAADVRG
-489 GMWFQNDGTL
+489 GLWFQGDGTR

-517 GFWIHHKMPKA
+517 GFWIHHKMPEA
-528 AVDWLNGALVGGT
+528 AVDWLNAALVGGR

-561 NGRFEAVAHI
+561 NGRFEASARI
-571 ERGQFKFQPDWP
+571 EGGQFKFQPGWP
-583 QLEQVDAD
+583 PLEQVDAD
-591 IAFIGNGFELKGR
+591 IAFIGNGFQLQGR
-604 GAIAEVAIPA
+604 GALAGAAIPA
-614 FQAGIADFGEGDL
+614 FQAGIADFGDADL
-627 KITARS
+627 KIVARTE
-633 DTDAGRLLAM
+633 TDAGKLLAL
-643 LRQSPLHDTYGDTLD
+643 LRQSPLHATYGETLD

-679 AQARRKL
+679 GQARRKL

-694 AKLAEKR
+694 ARLSETR
-701 WDLVFD
+701 WDLAFD
-707 NVRGMAKYDAGG
+707 DVRGKARYDDGG

-727 VHEGQPGVLGLRA
+727 VHDGQAGVLGLRA
-740 GSGTRDRSQAFE
+740 GSGTRDRTQVFE
-752 ADLSTMVDAGRL
+752 AELSALVDADRL
-764 LDRAPEMAWLKPYMQ
+764 LDRAPQMAWLKPYMD
-779 GRSTWTVGVDIPH
+779 GRSQWTVGVGIPRT
-792 AAPGTSEAPAR
+792 AAGKPDAPTR
-803 LSLASDLVG
+803 LTLGSDLVG
-812 TAMSLPAPMRKS
+812 TAMSLPAPLRKAA
-824 PATPLATTVRAPL
+824 ATPLATTVRAPL
-837 PMGSGEIDVAFGD
+837 PMGSGQIDVAFGD
-850 VLALRARSANGQ
+850 LLALRARDNDGQ
-862 TGVRVVLGSGQVKDA
+862 AGVRVVLGSSEVKDA

-887 RTGTLDA
+887 RTGALDA
-894 MEWIAVARGGE
+894 MEWVAVARGGGGE
-905 GKGDSDSLPLRHIDV
+905 GGGLPLRHIDV

-929 SVFPDTRLQ
+929 SSFPDTRLQ

-948 SLDGDALS
+948 SLDGEALS

-969 AGKLARVHWRKASAT
+969 AGKLARVHWRKAEAGV
-984 DMAANPAA
+984 AARADAPA
-992 VRGTTDD
+992 RGATDD
-999 IDPAAVPPLSL
+999 IDPAEVPPLSL
-1010 DVEDLRFGDARL
+1010 DIEDLRFGDARL
-1022 GAAKLRTRPQPDGLH
+1022 GTAKLRTRQQADGMH
-1037 VDQLQLRSPG
+1037 IDQLQLRSPG

-1054 QWTGTGDAARTRFA
+1054 QWTGTGDAARTQFA
-1068 AEVKSE
+1068 ADVKSE
-1074 NFGVLF
+1074 NFGVLL

-1094 QVIAE
+1094 QISAE
-1099 AGWPGSPAA
+1099 AGWPGSPAG
-1108 FRLAALD
+1108 FRLAALE
-1115 GSVKLAVRDG
+1115 GRVKLAARDG

-1161 FAFNRIDGDIRV
+1161 FAFNRIDGDIRID
-1173 GGGLARSD
+1173 GGTARSD

-1191 IAIRGDT
+1191 ILIRGDT
-1198 DLRSERF
+1198 DLRAERF

-1234 GAVANAVLKKPLS
+1234 GAVANAVLKKPLA
-1247 EMGAKTYRVTGPWKS
+1247 EMGTKTYRVTGPWKS
-1262 PKVEVMGREQSRAR
+1262 PKVEVVGREQSRVHH
-1276 NDDERTDSAGA
+1276 DDRSGNAGA

>member
-1 MGQGARVVPTPLR
+1 MPTPLR

-19 ARQGAV
+19 ARRGAV

-47 LVERH
+47 LAERH
-52 PDRVAAWLS
+52 PDRIAAWLS

-86 DGLRLGEGGHGVRI
+86 DGLRLGEGDSGVRI

-133 GDDGTWSVRGL
+133 GDDGKWSVRGL
-144 PGQQQSAE
+144 PGQQQASD

-177 LGWDIRLPDIDLRL
+177 LGWDIRLPEIDLRL

-206 RKGTAPLKVAVDFDR
+206 RKDAAPLNVAVDFDR
-221 KRGDGRA
+221 KAGDGRA
-228 YLDVSADDVGI
+228 YLDVSADDIGA

-248 VVAERGSG
+248 VVAARGNG
-256 RVRAWTELRRH
+256 RVQAWTELRQH

-276 QLRKLELRGAP
+276 RLQQVELRGAP
-287 LQDSATPTRIA
+287 LPDSTAPSQVA
-298 FEQLDARAR
+298 FDQMEGRLR
-307 WRLVDGGWR
+307 WRLVSGGWR
-316 LDAPRLRVGSAPAVQ
+316 LDAPRLRVGTAPAVQ
-331 TLDGLVL
+331 TLDGLVI

-349 RVDAAPL
+349 QVDAAPL
-356 FAVLGLSDRLDA
+356 FAVLGLSDKVDA

-375 QARPGARLARLTLAG
+375 QAQPGARLARLTLAG
-390 RKDGPLHAEGQLRDI
+390 RKDGALHAEGQLRDI
-405 SFKAVGDAPGLSGL
+405 SFRAVGNSPGLSGL

-430 RLKLDPAAAMRFDW
+430 RLKLDPKAAMRFDW
-444 PSGFAVVHDVRVRGE
+444 PSGFAVVHDVRLQGE
-459 VLGWREGAGWRVGTS
+459 VLGWREGAGWRVGTT
-474 ALHVQGKDYAADVRG
+474 ALHVQGNEYAADVRG
-489 GMWFQNDGTL
+489 GMWFQGDGTR
-499 PWIDLAADL
+499 PWIDIAADL

-528 AVDWLNGALVGGT
+528 AVDWLNAALVGGT
-541 VRQGRA
+541 VRNGRA
-547 IVSGDLDDWPFTER
+547 IVSGDLDDWPFTDR
-561 NGRFEAVAHI
+561 NGRFEAVARI
-571 ERGQFKFQPDWP
+571 EHGQFKFQPEWP

-591 IAFIGNGFELKGR
+591 IAFVGNGFELKGR
-604 GAIAEVAIPA
+604 GALGEVGIPA

-627 KITARS
+627 KISARTE
-633 DTDAGRLLAM
+633 TDSGRLLAL
-643 LRQSPLHDTYGDTLD
+643 LRQSPLHKTYGDTLD

-679 AQARRKL
+679 EQARKKL

-694 AKLAEKR
+694 AQLSETR

-707 NVRGMAKYDAGG
+707 NVRGRAKYDDGG

-727 VHEGQPGVLGLRA
+727 VHDGQPGVLGLRA
-740 GSGTRDRSQAFE
+740 GSGTRDRNQAFE
-752 ADLSTMVDAGRL
+752 ADLAAVVDADRL
-764 LDRAPEMAWLKPYMQ
+764 LDRAPEMAWLKPYMD
-779 GRSTWTVGVDIPH
+779 GRSQWTVGVTIPR
-792 AAPGTSEAPAR
+792 TPAGAVSPPTQ
-803 LSLASDLVG
+803 LSLTSDLVG
-812 TAMSLPAPMRKS
+812 TAMSLPAPMRK
-824 PATPLATTVRAPL
+824 AAGAPLATTVRAPL

-850 VLALRARSANGQ
+850 LLALRARNNNGQ
-862 TGVRVVLGSGQVKDA
+862 TGVRVVLGSGEVKDA

-887 RTGTLDA
+887 RAGTLDA
-894 MEWIAVARGGE
+894 MEWVAVARGGGE
-905 GKGDSDSLPLRHIDV
+905 GDGLALRHIDV
-920 TAERLLMIG
+920 TADRLLMIG

-956 GALLVPDAKGAPV
+956 GALLVPDAKGAPI
-969 AGKLARVHWRKASAT
+969 AGKLARVHWRKASSGTTTAT
-984 DMAANPAA
+984 DPAA
-992 VRGTTDD
+992 RSATDD

-1010 DVEDLRFGDARL
+1010 EVEDLRFGDARL
-1022 GAAKLRTRPQPDGLH
+1022 GAAKLRTRQQADGMY

-1054 QWTGTGDAARTRFA
+1054 QWTGTGTAARTRFA
-1068 AEVKSE
+1068 ADVKSE

-1080 DDLGLGDRVGGGHG
+1080 DDLGLGDRIGGGHG
-1094 QVIAE
+1094 QVSAD
-1099 AGWPGSPAA
+1099 AGWSGSPAA
-1108 FRLAALD
+1108 FRLAALE
-1115 GSVKLAVRDG
+1115 GSVKLSVRDG

-1173 GGGLARSD
+1173 DGGLARSD

-1191 IAIRGDT
+1191 IVIRGNT
-1198 DLRSERF
+1198 DLRSEQF

-1220 AVGAVAGG
+1220 AVGAVAAG

-1234 GAVANAVLKKPLS
+1234 GAVANAVLKKPLA

-1262 PKVEVMGREQSRAR
+1262 PKVEVVGREQSRAR
-1276 NDDERTDSAGA
+1276 DDGRTDSAGA